1 MSSSW
6 YRRGTV
12 TVTDGSKEVV
22 GVGTLW
28 VDAGNKPLAGDIMF
42 IAGSIYEVE
51 SITDNEHLSLFRPF
65 TGVPPANGE
74 YAIIR
79 NTSVTI
85 ATRVAAMVAAAINSK
100 QVLLDDLRGYYT
112 STADKVLI
120 HTDDGST
127 IEVVPLQTL
136 VSDITNLIAQ
146 SESIKNDLDNTQA
159 ALDLVRQY
167 SNAAQGVEVEPGKY
181 SAKSYAA
188 DAADTLALVNKA
200 KSDVDLKAS
209 QVQQTKTDI
218 EQFVGTSKADIQQFV
233 TTSKTEIDAKATAIS
248 TAIDTQATTVKGEIT
263 TLVTTSKSQISAQV
277 TTGKSDIAELITGGT
292 DSISS
297 LSSTSQSE
305 ITALATKSKSDIV
318 ALATQSKKDIT
329 TLTTT
334 SKGEISDLVAGGTN
348 SITSLTDT
356 SKGAINTLVS
366 ASKTEITDLATTEKA
381 AISQQST
388 AAISEMTS
396 LKQSAEQA
404 ASTATQKATQAA
416 ASATSAAQS
425 KTDAQTLK
433 TQTEALANETKQ
445 VAEEIK
451 SGSYVGWQIYCQS
464 EANMKAARMLASE
477 QFAASGFVHYGQGYS
492 NNVNSHI
499 VNEGLWSNETF
510 SNVLRLGRGNVTT
523 GSSKTTFPVTHIAGF
538 ISKIFGVNQVDESII
553 NSIKFPEAP
562 NGTVVYDS
570 TGNCRGSGKATLD
583 LTKDVDPKYGDV
595 APNTNEAVGRA
606 FEGVV
611 KNADLRNGLDGWS
624 ISGASAVI
632 SNEGNGVVGVSF
644 STNWSGAY
652 FQVDLKANVKY
663 EMKFELIDNG
673 GVVGQGISLKN
684 TQDLTPRSGSDD
696 QSCWFYPHEAGV
708 YTCTFTANADLVST
722 ANKQRFIANSS
733 GTGKALFKLH
743 YIRPVQEEVVIN
755 RVDMFGFEY
764 FLEEISKANPF
775 VYPYGC
781 IQSKLTSI
789 EGIATKESNRPITYY
804 SVFDG
809 DTTSKGKGVDFW
821 AATDAQKRALVSNP
835 DHNIYLLDDGRLVQW
850 RVRQRTIAGVGNGD
864 WQSVNSQGA
873 ALMFFQAPSGFTIQP
888 SAQGIL
894 DVTPTWF
901 GAGSK
906 GAYYGITHG
915 TPIHKD
921 NGIFCAGLGGK
932 VVPELGI
939 DGYCYFHVC
948 GVVPRLNQGS
958 YHPSLN
964 PMGARQMNNDINNT
978 GARDWWNS
986 NPSVATART
995 STVQC
1000 MKVSMGFGE
1009 IAAHPNTGKI
1019 GGTSG
1024 RPDGK
1029 FYDAIYASGQGGVI
1043 DYRLSAWDMSSK
1055 EEASKIFQKVVSG
1068 SYRGKENLVWSFI
1081 GEGHSFVK
1089 TGAAS
1094 WESVQ
1099 NGRFRFA
1106 VQTGGDWLS
1115 GTGASTNGFMGTG
1128 DVRVYKTY
1136 LVGSNGNVWEVLGST
1151 QRGKY
1156 GDIYRSGDVMYA
1168 GIGDS
1173 TQVAAFNNQFPN
1185 GTTITIVQTRYT
1197 PSLNSSVRISV
1208 SGDFTQVDL
1217 FAEPSV
1223 ILNEASFKNGWLGGW
1238 AGMPSSAPAGD
1249 IDFTRKVKV
1258 GTPTRIYKL
1267 PSGAWSS
1274 GEMPNFNSIL
1284 NGSTRGWSS
1293 DKTILYTFT
1302 YTAFA
1307 KQTKGST
1314 NKPVL
1319 NSAGGLGAVAQS
1331 GGFHAIT
1338 WGALLVESL
1347 IGKVPTSSVGGAGMS
1362 LSDWIN
1368 IPIQHDGKI
1377 HVGDLKKVEPFD
1389 KPRPNNDSPAVKA
1402 LWYQSAAN
1410 QQCSLN
1416 FAWNEL
1422 VWKNLIV
1429 KDVNTASSPVKQ
1441 GEVYV
1446 IKADVPLKGQIFK
1459 ANGNNAGWNW
1469 SGMYMGDDG
1478 EVYYGG
1484 GDSVSLDTTVKS
1496 YQGKSDGWGDD
1507 STIRII
1513 DGIGTF
1519 INLNGDTCLYGTH
1532 ELAIPYGYTKNKARA
1547 GSQVSGVDL

>member
-146 SESIKNDLDNTQA
+146 SESIKNDLANTQA

-218 EQFVGTSKADIQQFV
+218 EQFVS
-233 TTSKTEIDAKATAIS
+233 TSKTEIDAKATVIS
-248 TAIDTQATTVKGEIT
+248 EAIDTQATTVKGEIT
-263 TLVTTSKSQISAQV
+263 ALTSTSKQ
-277 TTGKSDIAELITGGT
+277 
-292 DSISS
+292 
-297 LSSTSQSE
+297 E
-305 ITALATKSKSDIV
+305 IT

-334 SKGEISDLVAGGTN
+334 SKSE
-348 SITSLTDT
+348 
-356 SKGAINTLVS
+356 INTLVS
-366 ASKTEITDLATTEKA
+366 TSKTEITELATTEKA

-388 AAISEMTS
+388 TAISEMTS

-425 KTDAQTLK
+425 KTDSQALK

-477 QFAASGFVHYGQGYS
+477 QFAASGFVHMGTQHSGG
-492 NNVNSHI
+492 NTVGHI
-499 VNEGLWSNETF
+499 NEGLWSATAEK
-510 SNVLRLGRGNVTT
+510 NVLKIGRGTSSIG
-523 GSSKTTFPVTHIAGF
+523 GSSKTNHAVTHIAGF
-538 ISKIFGVNQVDESII
+538 ISSLYSVNRSDPTYQPCE
-553 NSIKFPEAP
+553 IKFPEAP

-583 LTKDVDPKYGDV
+583 LTKDVDPKYGNVAADV
-595 APNTNEAVGRA
+595 NEAVGRA
-606 FEGVV
+606 FEGQI
-611 KNADLRNGLDGWS
+611 KNGDFRDNTVSWGVSNSATMVMENGALRLTTNGSVNGQLFPQGFGPRAGVNK
-624 ISGASAVI
+624 IRIVI
-632 SNEGNGVVGVSF
+632 S
-644 STNWSGAY
+644 
-652 FQVDLKANVKY
+652 DLKGGAAPVWQYKLGSSAYVSQRLY
-663 EMKFELIDNG
+663 E
-673 GVVGQGISLKN
+673 GVN
-684 TQDLTPRSGSDD
+684 
-696 QSCWFYPHEAGV
+696 E
-708 YTCTFTANADLVST
+708 FTADFTGLTSFIIQPKGNATGSSILVHEVSVSLAT
-722 ANKQRFIANSS
+722 
-733 GTGKALFKLH
+733 
-743 YIRPVQEEVVIN
+743 EEVVIN
-755 RVDMFGFEY
+755 RVDLFGFEY

-850 RVRQRTIAGVGNGD
+850 RVRQRTIAGAGNGKWAD
-864 WQSVNSQGA
+864 LSLVTGNATLYSTSPILNDCVQ
-873 ALMFFQAPSGFTIQP
+873 
-888 SAQGIL
+888 AQGSSDSIL
-894 DVTPTWF
+894 TPSWARTF
-901 GAGSK
+901 V
-906 GAYYGITHG
+906 GITHNSAN
-915 TPIHKD
+915 HKQ
-921 NGIFCAGLGGK
+921 LG
-932 VVPELGI
+932 VWELTDDTTI
-939 DGYCYFHVC
+939 SVDGHCYFHVC
-948 GVVPRLNQGS
+948 GVVPRLNQGA
-958 YHPSLN
+958 YHPSFN
-964 PMGARQMNNDINNT
+964 PMGSASVLETTGRDWSRKWYAVDAVPLKNTADCFDFT
-978 GARDWWNS
+978 GAN
-986 NPSVATART
+986 RT
-995 STVQC
+995 SYPYLVG
-1000 MKVSMGFGE
+1000 KVVGSTASSSTLSGS
-1009 IAAHPNTGKI
+1009 IAAGDKFC
-1019 GGTSG
+1019 G

-1043 DYRLSAWDMSSK
+1043 DDRLSACDMGSK
-1055 EEASKIFQKVVSG
+1055 EEASKIFQKVVNG
-1068 SYRGKENLVWSFI
+1068 TYRGEELLT
-1081 GEGHSFVK
+1081 K
-1089 TGAAS
+1089 TK
-1094 WESVQ
+1094 V
-1099 NGRFRFA
+1099 F
-1106 VQTGGDWLS
+1106 
-1115 GTGASTNGFMGTG
+1115 
-1128 DVRVYKTY
+1128 
-1136 LVGSNGNVWEVLGST
+1136 GST
-1151 QRGKY
+1151 QGATYQGVVSGMYKWNASAADFVISDGALGTSGASAPIIGWLVQESKVFPVTY
-1156 GDIYRSGDVMYA
+1156 LFQASGSSTTQIYCGQSA
-1168 GIGDS
+1168 WEN
-1173 TQVAAFNNQFPN
+1173 TKPN
-1185 GTTITIVQTRYT
+1185 GVVQDIVSNKPMYFVQHITTNI
-1197 PSLNSSVRISV
+1197 PV
-1208 SGDFTQVDL
+1208 SGDFTQVDVIG
-1217 FAEPSV
+1217 EPAN
-1223 ILNEASFKNGWLGGW
+1223 ILTTPALANGWIGSWNPKFHTNYNTIVGARKNVLGTV
-1238 AGMPSSAPAGD
+1238 
-1249 IDFTRKVKV
+1249 TRKFTDNL
-1258 GTPTRIYKL
+1258 GTSWGSDTPQWDSTKNTFVTSSVQPTGRV
-1267 PSGAWSS
+1267 
-1274 GEMPNFNSIL
+1274 EM
-1284 NGSTRGWSS
+1284 WE
-1293 DKTILYTFT
+1293 

-1307 KQTKGST
+1307 KQTKSSP
-1314 NKPVL
+1314 NKKVL
-1319 NSAGGLGAVAQS
+1319 NGSEGIGQVYVQTRGNIGNSALLPESLLGKVLTNSTVNGWDMLNVDRTALEVNPTSPLAS
-1331 GGFHAIT
+1331 KMLPDSDYYPEH
-1338 WGALLVESL
+1338 GALK
-1347 IGKVPTSSVGGAGMS
+1347 ITAPT
-1362 LSDWIN
+1362 
-1368 IPIQHDGKI
+1368 
-1377 HVGDLKKVEPFD
+1377 
-1389 KPRPNNDSPAVKA
+1389 NDSAAVKA
-1402 LWYQSAAN
+1402 LWYQTAAN

-1422 VWKNLIV
+1422 VYKPFTNPIV
-1429 KDVNTASSPVKQ
+1429 DTGAQMLRKRGAIYLVNVAGSVLNGRLVIWNGNEASIPVDYTAYYVDSNN
-1441 GEVYV
+1441 V
-1446 IKADVPLKGQIFK
+1446 IKSKSS
-1459 ANGNNAGWNW
+1459 NA
-1469 SGMYMGDDG
+1469 
-1478 EVYYGG
+1478 
-1484 GDSVSLDTTVKS
+1484 VSTIQLYT
-1496 YQGKSDGWGDD
+1496 GDGWGDD
-1507 STIRII
+1507 STVRII

>member
-1 MSSSW
+1 MTSSW

-42 IAGSIYEVE
+42 IAGSIYEIE

-120 HTDDGST
+120 HTGDGST

-136 VSDITNLIAQ
+136 VSDITKLIDQAK
-146 SESIKNDLDNTQA
+146 SIKDDLVSTDA
-159 ALDLVRQY
+159 ALSLIRKY
-167 SNAAQGVEVEPGKY
+167 SNTVQGVEVEPGMY
-181 SAKSYAA
+181 SAKSYAL
-188 DAADTLALVNKA
+188 DASDTLALVNQA
-200 KSDVDLKAS
+200 KSDVDLTAS
-209 QVQQTKTDI
+209 QVQKIKADI
-218 EQFVGTSKADIQQFV
+218 EQFVS
-233 TTSKTEIDAKATAIS
+233 TSKTEIDAKATAVKEDIS
-248 TAIDTQATTVKGEIT
+248 E
-263 TLVTTSKSQISAQV
+263 LVA
-277 TTGKSDIAELITGGT
+277 GGT
-292 DSISS
+292 DSI
-297 LSSTSQSE
+297 TSH
-305 ITALATKSKSDIV
+305 
-318 ALATQSKKDIT
+318 
-329 TLTTT
+329 
-334 SKGEISDLVAGGTN
+334 
-348 SITSLTDT
+348 TDT
-356 SKGAINTLVS
+356 SKGAINTLLS
-366 ASKTEITDLATTEKA
+366 ASKTEITDLVTTEKA
-381 AISQQST
+381 AISQQSST
-388 AAISEMTS
+388 TISEITA

-404 ASTATQKATQAA
+404 ASTATQKVTQAT

-425 KTDAQTLK
+425 KTDSQTLK

-464 EANMKAARMLASE
+464 EANMKAQRALASNE
-477 QFAASGFVHYGQGYS
+477 FAASGFVHYGTGYT
-492 NNVNSHI
+492 NNVNNFI
-499 VNEGLWSNETF
+499 INEGMWTTEAITDQANK
-510 SNVLRLGRGNVTT
+510 VRMGRSVTDGGQT
-523 GSSKTTFPVTHIAGF
+523 GTSKTPFPVTTIAGF
-538 ISKIFGVNQVDESII
+538 ISKLIGI
-553 NSIKFPEAP
+553 NELDKRVAIKFPEAP

-595 APNTNEAVGRA
+595 AGSVNEAVARA
-606 FEGVV
+606 FEGWL
-611 KNADLRNGLDGWS
+611 KNADFRNGTSEWTCGNYAVLTPENGALRITNNGS
-624 ISGASAVI
+624 INGQLSPKTPTDSPRTKVKATIVI
-632 SNEGNGVVGVSF
+632 SDLQGGARPVVQYQPVAGTYKAIDLHEGVNEV
-644 STNWSGAY
+644 
-652 FQVDLKANVKY
+652 
-663 EMKFELIDNG
+663 ELD
-673 GVVGQGISLKN
+673 
-684 TQDLTPRSGSDD
+684 
-696 QSCWFYPHEAGV
+696 
-708 YTCTFTANADLVST
+708 FTAARSLLIQPKGSTTASMLVH
-722 ANKQRFIANSS
+722 
-733 GTGKALFKLH
+733 LVD
-743 YIRPVQEEVVIN
+743 IRPLTEEVVIN

-809 DTTSKGKGVDFW
+809 DITSKGKGVNFW

-850 RVRQRTIAGVGNGD
+850 RVRQRTIAGIGNGK
-864 WQSVNSQGA
+864 WRNINPVGIGA
-873 ALMFFQAPSGFTIQP
+873 TTAENILNWDGGTRVKAQAGGDVVMTGSTGYFTSYQLK
-888 SAQGIL
+888 QYN
-894 DVTPTWF
+894 D
-901 GAGSK
+901 K
-906 GAYYGITHG
+906 
-915 TPIHKD
+915 
-921 NGIFCAGLGGK
+921 
-932 VVPELGI
+932 PELGVFTARHASNCV
-939 DGYCYFHVC
+939 DYECYFHVC
-948 GVVPRLNQGS
+948 GVVPRMNQGA
-958 YHPSLN
+958 YHPSFN
-964 PMGARQMNNDINNT
+964 PMGAAAWHKW
-978 GARDWWNS
+978 G
-986 NPSVATART
+986 VAADLPWYDSRVVSGIT
-995 STVQC
+995 SAGKCFTE
-1000 MKVSMGFGE
+1000 VSATTQ
-1009 IAAHPNTGKI
+1009 IAKTPGSGRISHGKNK
-1019 GGTSG
+1019 

-1043 DYRLSAWDMSSK
+1043 DYRLPAWDVSSK
-1055 EEASKIFQKVVSG
+1055 EEASKIFQKVVNG
-1068 SYRGKENLVWSFI
+1068 TYRGEELAVRTWISPAIAQTPSPQATSIATEINTMDLYKVGGKVSLYDIATKQVLV
-1081 GEGHSFVK
+1081 
-1089 TGAAS
+1089 T
-1094 WESVQ
+1094 
-1099 NGRFRFA
+1099 
-1106 VQTGGDWLS
+1106 
-1115 GTGASTNGFMGTG
+1115 
-1128 DVRVYKTY
+1128 
-1136 LVGSNGNVWEVLGST
+1136 
-1151 QRGKY
+1151 
-1156 GDIYRSGDVMYA
+1156 
-1168 GIGDS
+1168 
-1173 TQVAAFNNQFPN
+1173 
-1185 GTTITIVQTRYT
+1185 TTITGIRNGAIDVLDTFNRLAGDAHLVVT
-1197 PSLNSSVRISV
+1197 IESNIPV

-1347 IGKVPTSSVGGAGMS
+1347 IGKVPTSSVGGTGMS

-1368 IPIQHDGKI
+1368 IPIQHDGKV
-1377 HVGDLKKVEPFD
+1377 HVGDPKKVEPFD
-1389 KPRPNNDSPAVKA
+1389 KPNPKNDSPAVKA

-1416 FAWNEL
+1416 FAFNEL
-1422 VWKNLIV
+1422 IYKSFTNPIV
-1429 KDVNTASSPVKQ
+1429 DTGAQMLRKRGAIYLVNVAGSALNGRLVIWNGNEASIPVDYTAYYVDANN
-1441 GEVYV
+1441 V
-1446 IKADVPLKGQIFK
+1446 IKSKSS
-1459 ANGNNAGWNW
+1459 NA
-1469 SGMYMGDDG
+1469 
-1478 EVYYGG
+1478 
-1484 GDSVSLDTTVKS
+1484 VSTIQLYT
-1496 YQGKSDGWGDD
+1496 GDGWGDD

-1513 DGIGTF
+1513 DGVGTF

-1532 ELAIPYGYTKNKARA
+1532 ELAIPYGYTKNKASA

>member
-1 MSSSW
+1 MTSSW

-42 IAGSIYEVE
+42 IAGSIYEIE

-120 HTDDGST
+120 HTGDGST

-136 VSDITNLIAQ
+136 VSDITKLIDQAK
-146 SESIKNDLDNTQA
+146 SIKDDLVSTDA
-159 ALDLVRQY
+159 ALSLIRKY
-167 SNAAQGVEVEPGKY
+167 SNTVQGVEVEPGMY
-181 SAKSYAA
+181 SAKSYAL
-188 DAADTLALVNKA
+188 DASDTLALVNQA
-200 KSDVDLKAS
+200 KSDVDLTAS
-209 QVQQTKTDI
+209 QVQKTKADI
-218 EQFVGTSKADIQQFV
+218 EQFVS
-233 TTSKTEIDAKATAIS
+233 TSKTEIDAKATAVKEDIS
-248 TAIDTQATTVKGEIT
+248 E
-263 TLVTTSKSQISAQV
+263 LVA
-277 TTGKSDIAELITGGT
+277 GGT
-292 DSISS
+292 DSI
-297 LSSTSQSE
+297 TSH
-305 ITALATKSKSDIV
+305 
-318 ALATQSKKDIT
+318 
-329 TLTTT
+329 
-334 SKGEISDLVAGGTN
+334 
-348 SITSLTDT
+348 TDT
-356 SKGAINTLVS
+356 SKGAINTLLS
-366 ASKTEITDLATTEKA
+366 ASKTEITDLVTTEKA
-381 AISQQST
+381 AISQQSST
-388 AAISEMTS
+388 KISEMTA
-396 LKQSAEQA
+396 LKQSAEKA
-404 ASTATQKATQAA
+404 ASTAIQKVTQAT

-425 KTDAQTLK
+425 KTDSQTLK

-464 EANMKAARMLASE
+464 EANMKAQRALASNE
-477 QFAASGFVHYGQGYS
+477 FAASGFVHYGTGYT
-492 NNVNSHI
+492 NNVNNFI
-499 VNEGLWSNETF
+499 INEGMWTTEAITDQANK
-510 SNVLRLGRGNVTT
+510 VRMGRSVTDGGQT
-523 GSSKTTFPVTHIAGF
+523 GTSKTPFPVTTIAGF
-538 ISKIFGVNQVDESII
+538 ISKLIGI
-553 NSIKFPEAP
+553 NELDKRVAIKFPEAP

-595 APNTNEAVGRA
+595 AGSVNEAVARA
-606 FEGVV
+606 FEGWL
-611 KNADLRNGLDGWS
+611 KNADFRNGTSEWTCGNYAVLTPENGALRITNNGS
-624 ISGASAVI
+624 INGQLSPKTPTDSPRTKVKATIVI
-632 SNEGNGVVGVSF
+632 SDLQGGARPVVQYQPVAGTYKAIDLHEGVNEV
-644 STNWSGAY
+644 
-652 FQVDLKANVKY
+652 
-663 EMKFELIDNG
+663 ELD
-673 GVVGQGISLKN
+673 
-684 TQDLTPRSGSDD
+684 
-696 QSCWFYPHEAGV
+696 
-708 YTCTFTANADLVST
+708 FTAARSLLIQPKGSTTASMLVH
-722 ANKQRFIANSS
+722 
-733 GTGKALFKLH
+733 LVD
-743 YIRPVQEEVVIN
+743 IRPLTEEVVIN

-809 DTTSKGKGVDFW
+809 DITSKGKGVNFW

-850 RVRQRTIAGVGNGD
+850 RVRQRTIAGIGNGK
-864 WQSVNSQGA
+864 WRNINPVGIGA
-873 ALMFFQAPSGFTIQP
+873 TTAENILNWDGGTRVKAQAGGDVVMTGSTGYFTSYQLK
-888 SAQGIL
+888 QYN
-894 DVTPTWF
+894 D
-901 GAGSK
+901 K
-906 GAYYGITHG
+906 
-915 TPIHKD
+915 
-921 NGIFCAGLGGK
+921 
-932 VVPELGI
+932 PELGVFTARHASNCV
-939 DGYCYFHVC
+939 DYECYFHVC
-948 GVVPRLNQGS
+948 GVVPRMNQGA
-958 YHPSLN
+958 YHPSFN
-964 PMGARQMNNDINNT
+964 PMGAAAWHKW
-978 GARDWWNS
+978 G
-986 NPSVATART
+986 VAADLPWYDSRVVSGIT
-995 STVQC
+995 SAGKCFTE
-1000 MKVSMGFGE
+1000 VSATTQ
-1009 IAAHPNTGKI
+1009 IAKTPGSGRISHGKNK
-1019 GGTSG
+1019 

-1043 DYRLSAWDMSSK
+1043 DYRLPAWDVSSK
-1055 EEASKIFQKVVSG
+1055 EEASKIFQKVVNG
-1068 SYRGKENLVWSFI
+1068 TYRGEELAVRTWISPAIAQTPSPQATSIATEINTMDLYKVGGKVSLYDIATKQVLV
-1081 GEGHSFVK
+1081 
-1089 TGAAS
+1089 T
-1094 WESVQ
+1094 
-1099 NGRFRFA
+1099 
-1106 VQTGGDWLS
+1106 
-1115 GTGASTNGFMGTG
+1115 
-1128 DVRVYKTY
+1128 
-1136 LVGSNGNVWEVLGST
+1136 
-1151 QRGKY
+1151 
-1156 GDIYRSGDVMYA
+1156 
-1168 GIGDS
+1168 
-1173 TQVAAFNNQFPN
+1173 
-1185 GTTITIVQTRYT
+1185 TTITGIRNGAIDVLDTFNRLAGDAHLVVT
-1197 PSLNSSVRISV
+1197 IESNIPV

-1347 IGKVPTSSVGGAGMS
+1347 IGKVPTSSVGGTGMS

-1368 IPIQHDGKI
+1368 IPIQHDGKV
-1377 HVGDLKKVEPFD
+1377 HVGDPKKVEPFD
-1389 KPRPNNDSPAVKA
+1389 KPNPKNDSPAVKA

-1416 FAWNEL
+1416 FAFNEL
-1422 VWKNLIV
+1422 IYKSFTNPIV
-1429 KDVNTASSPVKQ
+1429 DTGAQMLRKRGAIYLVNVAGSALNGRLVIWNGNEASIPVDYTAYYVDANN
-1441 GEVYV
+1441 V
-1446 IKADVPLKGQIFK
+1446 IKSKSS
-1459 ANGNNAGWNW
+1459 NA
-1469 SGMYMGDDG
+1469 
-1478 EVYYGG
+1478 
-1484 GDSVSLDTTVKS
+1484 VSTIQLYT
-1496 YQGKSDGWGDD
+1496 GDGWGDD

-1513 DGIGTF
+1513 DGVGTF

-1532 ELAIPYGYTKNKARA
+1532 ELAIPYGYTKNKASA

>member
-146 SESIKNDLDNTQA
+146 SESIKNDLANTQA

-218 EQFVGTSKADIQQFV
+218 EQFVS
-233 TTSKTEIDAKATAIS
+233 TSKTEIDAKATAIS
-248 TAIDTQATTVKGEIT
+248 KAIDTQATTV
-263 TLVTTSKSQISAQV
+263 
-277 TTGKSDIAELITGGT
+277 
-292 DSISS
+292 
-297 LSSTSQSE
+297 
-305 ITALATKSKSDIV
+305 
-318 ALATQSKKDIT
+318 
-329 TLTTT
+329 
-334 SKGEISDLVAGGTN
+334 
-348 SITSLTDT
+348 
-356 SKGAINTLVS
+356 KGAINTLVS

-388 AAISEMTS
+388 TAISEMTS

-477 QFAASGFVHYGQGYS
+477 QFAASGFVHYGRGYTGS
-492 NNVNSHI
+492 SPANGTLI
-499 VNEGLWSNETF
+499 NEGLWSRTVEASLANALLMGRTSPT
-510 SNVLRLGRGNVTT
+510 SNNGT
-523 GSSKTTFPVTHIAGF
+523 SKTLFPVTNIAGF
-538 ISKIFGVNQVDESII
+538 ISNLFFNENGGNYTSA
-553 NSIKFPEAP
+553 IKFPDAP

-583 LTKDVDPKYGDV
+583 LTKDVDPKYGNVAADV
-595 APNTNEAVGRA
+595 NEAVGRA
-606 FEGVV
+606 FEGQI
-611 KNADLRNGLDGWS
+611 KNGDFRDNTVSWGVSNSATMVMENGALRLTTNGSVNGQLFPQGFGPRAGVNK
-624 ISGASAVI
+624 IRIVI
-632 SNEGNGVVGVSF
+632 S
-644 STNWSGAY
+644 
-652 FQVDLKANVKY
+652 DLKGGAAPVWQYKLGSSAYVSQRLY
-663 EMKFELIDNG
+663 E
-673 GVVGQGISLKN
+673 GVN
-684 TQDLTPRSGSDD
+684 
-696 QSCWFYPHEAGV
+696 E
-708 YTCTFTANADLVST
+708 FTADFTGLTSFIIQPKGNATGSSILVHEVSVSLAT
-722 ANKQRFIANSS
+722 
-733 GTGKALFKLH
+733 
-743 YIRPVQEEVVIN
+743 EEVVIN
-755 RVDMFGFEY
+755 RVDLFGFEY
-764 FLEEISKANPF
+764 FLEQISKANPF

-821 AATDAQKRALVSNP
+821 AATDDQKRALVSNP

-850 RVRQRTIAGVGNGD
+850 RVRQRTIAGAGNGK
-864 WQSVNSQGA
+864 
-873 ALMFFQAPSGFTIQP
+873 
-888 SAQGIL
+888 
-894 DVTPTWF
+894 WF
-901 GAGSK
+901 RTNPNIREA
-906 GAYYGITHG
+906 
-915 TPIHKD
+915 
-921 NGIFCAGLGGK
+921 NGIFRWADSNATVSGRRVRAQGSLDSSTAFCETGADGWYSPTDWVAYNDRPNKGVFSLTTQSNLGEG
-932 VVPELGI
+932 VNRE
-939 DGYCYFHVC
+939 CYFLVC
-948 GVVPRLNQGS
+948 GVVPRLNQGA
-958 YHPSLN
+958 YHPSFN
-964 PMGARQMNNDINNT
+964 PMGTRAFAAASGGSSTVT
-978 GARDWWNS
+978 GAYFCYEFGGS
-986 NPSVATART
+986 STIGGVT
-995 STVQC
+995 STLDCFRGYNNGDVHNNIAG
-1000 MKVSMGFGE
+1000 SSLETGF
-1009 IAAHPNTGKI
+1009 I
-1019 GGTSG
+1019 GSTSTKPSG
-1024 RPDGK
+1024 RSDDRL
-1029 FYDAIYASGQGGVI
+1029 YDAIYASGQGGVI

-1055 EEASKIFQKVVSG
+1055 EEAAKIFQKVVNG
-1068 SYRGKENLVWSFI
+1068 TYRGEETLYGSKVYRIGTATTGFSVNNYRRFDCASVTDVGLTITVGKGRADNTPHNDLNTPRLGFIYDAKTGGLWKVTSFI
-1081 GEGHSFVK
+1081 QDEAGVSRIYTSLASEGAPAGTYTDLYFIGSPNAPYVT
-1089 TGAAS
+1089 TGA
-1094 WESVQ
+1094 Q
-1099 NGRFRFA
+1099 
-1106 VQTGGDWLS
+1106 
-1115 GTGASTNGFMGTG
+1115 
-1128 DVRVYKTY
+1128 
-1136 LVGSNGNVWEVLGST
+1136 GSEIDNL
-1151 QRGKY
+1151 
-1156 GDIYRSGDVMYA
+1156 
-1168 GIGDS
+1168 
-1173 TQVAAFNNQFPN
+1173 
-1185 GTTITIVQTRYT
+1185 YT
-1197 PSLNSSVRISV
+1197 SIPV
-1208 SGDFTQVDL
+1208 SGNFTQVDVVGSP
-1217 FAEPSV
+1217 AN
-1223 ILNEASFKNGWLGGW
+1223 ILATPTLANGWLGGW
-1238 AGMPSSAPAGD
+1238 IPVIPDGSAKQ
-1249 IDFTRKVKV
+1249 FEYTRKNIRAV
-1258 GTPTRIYKL
+1258 G
-1267 PSGAWSS
+1267 
-1274 GEMPNFNSIL
+1274 
-1284 NGSTRGWSS
+1284 
-1293 DKTILYTFT
+1293 DKTDAVATITQGQQWGNSSVDTDMNIQNIFGAAGQAITAAHVYVIP
-1302 YTAFA
+1302 YVAFA
-1307 KQTKGST
+1307 KQTKPST

-1319 NSAGGLGAVAQS
+1319 NADAGLGNVWS
-1331 GGFHAIT
+1331 GMSNEIQFGNT
-1338 WGALLVESL
+1338 LQESML
-1347 IGKVPTSSVGGAGMS
+1347 GKVGTAALGNTAESNNLKLNS
-1362 LSDWIN
+1362 WIM
-1368 IPIQHDGKI
+1368 HSRSGKI
-1377 HVGDLKKVEPFD
+1377 EGNINDL
-1389 KPRPNNDSPAVKA
+1389 PRHNPVNLLAPTNDSPAVKA

-1422 VWKNLIV
+1422 VYKPFTNPIV
-1429 KDVNTASSPVKQ
+1429 DTGAQMLRKRGAIYLVNVAGSVLNGRLVIWNGNEASIPVDYTAYYVDANN
-1441 GEVYV
+1441 V
-1446 IKADVPLKGQIFK
+1446 IKSKSS
-1459 ANGNNAGWNW
+1459 NA
-1469 SGMYMGDDG
+1469 
-1478 EVYYGG
+1478 
-1484 GDSVSLDTTVKS
+1484 VSTIQLYT
-1496 YQGKSDGWGDD
+1496 GDGWGDD

-1547 GSQVSGVDL
+1547 CSQVSGVDL

>member
-146 SESIKNDLDNTQA
+146 SESIKNDLANTQA

-188 DAADTLALVNKA
+188 DAADSLALVNKA

-218 EQFVGTSKADIQQFV
+218 EQFVS
-233 TTSKTEIDAKATAIS
+233 TSKTEIDAKATAIS
-248 TAIDTQATTVKGEIT
+248 KAIDTQATTVKGEIT
-263 TLVTTSKSQISAQV
+263 DSTSTSKQ
-277 TTGKSDIAELITGGT
+277 
-292 DSISS
+292 
-297 LSSTSQSE
+297 E
-305 ITALATKSKSDIV
+305 ITALATK
-318 ALATQSKKDIT
+318 SKKDIT

-334 SKGEISDLVAGGTN
+334 SKSEILELVAGGTN

-366 ASKTEITDLATTEKA
+366 ASKTEIMDLATTEKA

-388 AAISEMTS
+388 TAISEMTS

-425 KTDAQTLK
+425 KTDSQALK

-477 QFAASGFVHYGQGYS
+477 QFAASGFVDFGQHH
-492 NNVNSHI
+492 NNGTNIFSI
-499 VNEGLWSNETF
+499 NEGMYAYTAEANTLH
-510 SNVLRLGRGNVTT
+510 LGRNGTNTALGT
-523 GSSKTTFPVTHIAGF
+523 SKTKFPVTQIAGF
-538 ISKIFGVNQVDESII
+538 ISNLIGINTGFVNTPSDVQ
-553 NSIKFPEAP
+553 IKFPEAP

-755 RVDMFGFEY
+755 RVDLFGFEY

-809 DTTSKGKGVDFW
+809 ETTSKGKGVDFW
-821 AATDAQKRALVSNP
+821 AATDDQKRALVSNP

-864 WQSVNSQGA
+864 WQSVNSQGV

-939 DGYCYFHVC
+939 DGHCYFHVC
-948 GVVPRLNQGS
+948 GVVPRLNQGA
-958 YHPSLN
+958 YHPSYN
-964 PMGARQMNNDINNT
+964 PMGTAEWLKQGDTLGQWYLRPEFSRSTALCFHECQSPN
-978 GARDWWNS
+978 G
-986 NPSVATART
+986 SVGKRL
-995 STVQC
+995 
-1000 MKVSMGFGE
+1000 
-1009 IAAHPNTGKI
+1009 TGKI

-1043 DYRLSAWDMSSK
+1043 DYRLSAWDMGSK
-1055 EEASKIFQKVVSG
+1055 DEAAKVFQKLIEG
-1068 SYRGKENLVWSFI
+1068 TYRGKEHLPRMR
-1081 GEGHSFVK
+1081 SFVPQY
-1089 TGAAS
+1089 TVSAAHGTYLRIEANKLLGNTDWIPTAS
-1094 WESVQ
+1094 SIAQGVECSGSLIV
-1099 NGRFRFA
+1099 NGVVRKVKKIYRNTNLDYYLEMEDRLGNA
-1106 VQTGGDWLS
+1106 V
-1115 GTGASTNGFMGTG
+1115 G
-1128 DVRVYKTY
+1128 DVICGVIGDYA
-1136 LVGSNGNVWEVLGST
+1136 SFEISGNFNMIDVLGS
-1151 QRGKY
+1151 
-1156 GDIYRSGDVMYA
+1156 
-1168 GIGDS
+1168 
-1173 TQVAAFNNQFPN
+1173 PE
-1185 GTTITIVQTRYT
+1185 
-1197 PSLNSSVRISV
+1197 RILAK
-1208 SGDFTQVDL
+1208 TEL
-1217 FAEPSV
+1217 A
-1223 ILNEASFKNGWLGGW
+1223 NGWLGGW
-1238 AGMPSSAPAGD
+1238 IPVVPNNTLVANKFPMTHVAVDKDLRMYWSDGDAAWQTGTYTFASSLNARDNSSAIPS
-1249 IDFTRKVKV
+1249 TRVALHSY
-1258 GTPTRIYKL
+1258 TASAKL
-1267 PSGAWSS
+1267 TKSANIKP
-1274 GEMPNFNSIL
+1274 IL
-1284 NGSTRGWSS
+1284 NGANGVGDVYATMFNDRTRGGLLRESFINKVVSGYSQKHPHSQAVKLNKCTLLDGYFASNPDFSPTHECIALGEPAYDDSAIKVLWSQS
-1293 DKTILYTFT
+1293 SNNQQANLNLSFNELIWVGGYSSLNV
-1302 YTAFA
+1302 
-1307 KQTKGST
+1307 TKITST
-1314 NKPVL
+1314 NTATDGV
-1319 NSAGGLGAVAQS
+1319 AGQFYLTDPSITNALGNK
-1331 GGFHAIT
+1331 
-1338 WGALLVESL
+1338 LL
-1347 IGKVPTSSVGGAGMS
+1347 
-1362 LSDWIN
+1362 
-1368 IPIQHDGKI
+1368 
-1377 HVGDLKKVEPFD
+1377 
-1389 KPRPNNDSPAVKA
+1389 RCVK
-1402 LWYQSAAN
+1402 S
-1410 QQCSLN
+1410 
-1416 FAWNEL
+1416 F
-1422 VWKNLIV
+1422 
-1429 KDVNTASSPVKQ
+1429 TASWGDVWLENGK
-1441 GEVYV
+1441 GFVYITAPTGDPFLV
-1446 IKADVPLKGQIFK
+1446 VYGSQSDL
-1459 ANGNNAGWNW
+1459 W
-1469 SGMYMGDDG
+1469 GDDG
-1478 EVYYGG
+1478 KLRIVSEV
-1484 GDSVSLDTTVKS
+1484 
-1496 YQGKSDGWGDD
+1496 
-1507 STIRII
+1507 
-1513 DGIGTF
+1513 GTYK
-1519 INLNGDTCLYGTH
+1519 NLNGDLCLYGTH

>member
-146 SESIKNDLDNTQA
+146 SESIKNDLANTQA

-218 EQFVGTSKADIQQFV
+218 EQFVS
-233 TTSKTEIDAKATAIS
+233 TSKTEIDAKATAIS
-248 TAIDTQATTVKGEIT
+248 KAIDTQATTVKGEIT
-263 TLVTTSKSQISAQV
+263 ALTSTSKQ
-277 TTGKSDIAELITGGT
+277 
-292 DSISS
+292 
-297 LSSTSQSE
+297 E
-305 ITALATKSKSDIV
+305 ITALATK
-318 ALATQSKKDIT
+318 SKKDIT

-334 SKGEISDLVAGGTN
+334 SKSE
-348 SITSLTDT
+348 
-356 SKGAINTLVS
+356 INTLVS
-366 ASKTEITDLATTEKA
+366 TSKTEITELATTEKA

-388 AAISEMTS
+388 TAIGEMTS

-404 ASTATQKATQAA
+404 TSTATQKATQAA

-464 EANMKAARMLASE
+464 EANMKAMRALASDK
-477 QFAASGFVHYGQGYS
+477 FAASGFVHYGKHVVS
-492 NNVNSHI
+492 SAWDAI
-499 VNEGLWSNETF
+499 NEGMFVNTANNSEQA
-510 SNVLRLGRGNVTT
+510 RGKIIIGELTT
-523 GSSKTTFPVTHIAGF
+523 AKKGTSKTDYPVTHIAGF
-538 ISKIFGVNQVDESII
+538 ISKLLGGTTQVGL
-553 NSIKFPEAP
+553 NSFQIKLPKAP

-595 APNTNEAVGRA
+595 ASSVNEAVARA
-606 FEGVV
+606 FEGWL
-611 KNADLRNGLDGWS
+611 KNADFRNGTSEWTYGNYAVLTPENGALRITNNGS
-624 ISGASAVI
+624 INGQLSPKTPTDSPRTKVKATIVI
-632 SNEGNGVVGVSF
+632 SDLQGGARPVVQYQPVAGTYKAIDLHEGVNEV
-644 STNWSGAY
+644 
-652 FQVDLKANVKY
+652 
-663 EMKFELIDNG
+663 ELD
-673 GVVGQGISLKN
+673 
-684 TQDLTPRSGSDD
+684 
-696 QSCWFYPHEAGV
+696 
-708 YTCTFTANADLVST
+708 FTAARSLLIQPKGSTTASMLVH
-722 ANKQRFIANSS
+722 
-733 GTGKALFKLH
+733 LVD
-743 YIRPVQEEVVIN
+743 IRPLTEEVVIN

-789 EGIATKESNRPITYY
+789 EGIETKESNRPITYY

-850 RVRQRTIAGVGNGD
+850 RVRQRTIAGAGNGKWAD
-864 WQSVNSQGA
+864 LSLVTGNATLYSTSPILNDCVQ
-873 ALMFFQAPSGFTIQP
+873 
-888 SAQGIL
+888 AQGSSDSIL
-894 DVTPTWF
+894 TPSWARTF
-901 GAGSK
+901 V
-906 GAYYGITHG
+906 GITHNSAN
-915 TPIHKD
+915 HKQ
-921 NGIFCAGLGGK
+921 LG
-932 VVPELGI
+932 VWELTDDTTI
-939 DGYCYFHVC
+939 AVDGHCYFHVC
-948 GVVPRLNQGS
+948 GVVPRLNQGA
-958 YHPSLN
+958 YHPSFN
-964 PMGARQMNNDINNT
+964 PMGAGRSKVGNRFWYST
-978 GARDWWNS
+978 GAGLNS
-986 NPSVATART
+986 SLDCFPAGT
-995 STVQC
+995 ST
-1000 MKVSMGFGE
+1000 GN
-1009 IAAHPNTGKI
+1009 ITGNA
-1019 GGTSG
+1019 SG

-1043 DYRLSAWDMSSK
+1043 DYRLPAWDVSSK
-1055 EEASKIFQKVVSG
+1055 EEASKIFQKVVNG
-1068 SYRGKENLVWSFI
+1068 TYRGEELAVRTWISPAIAQTPSPQATSIATEINTMDLYKVGGKVSLYDIATKQVLV
-1081 GEGHSFVK
+1081 
-1089 TGAAS
+1089 T
-1094 WESVQ
+1094 
-1099 NGRFRFA
+1099 
-1106 VQTGGDWLS
+1106 
-1115 GTGASTNGFMGTG
+1115 
-1128 DVRVYKTY
+1128 
-1136 LVGSNGNVWEVLGST
+1136 
-1151 QRGKY
+1151 
-1156 GDIYRSGDVMYA
+1156 
-1168 GIGDS
+1168 
-1173 TQVAAFNNQFPN
+1173 
-1185 GTTITIVQTRYT
+1185 TTITGIRNGAIDVLDTFNRLAGDAHLVVT
-1197 PSLNSSVRISV
+1197 IESNIPV
-1208 SGDFTQVDL
+1208 SGDFTQVDVIG
-1217 FAEPSV
+1217 EPAN
-1223 ILNEASFKNGWLGGW
+1223 ILTTPALANGWLGGW
-1238 AGMPSSAPAGD
+1238 IPVIPDGSAKQ
-1249 IDFTRKVKV
+1249 FEYTRKNIRAV
-1258 GTPTRIYKL
+1258 G
-1267 PSGAWSS
+1267 
-1274 GEMPNFNSIL
+1274 
-1284 NGSTRGWSS
+1284 
-1293 DKTILYTFT
+1293 DKTDAVATTTHGQQWGNSSVNTDVNTTNIFGAAGQAITAAHVYVIPCV
-1302 YTAFA
+1302 AFA
-1307 KQTKGST
+1307 KQTKVST
-1314 NKPVL
+1314 NKVVL
-1319 NSAGGLGAVAQS
+1319 NQYEGLGLVTEICHS
-1331 GGFHAIT
+1331 HLS
-1338 WGALLVESL
+1338 WGVKLAESL
-1347 IGKVPTSSVGGAGMS
+1347 MGKVCTSSAASTGGAFH
-1362 LSDWIN
+1362 
-1368 IPIQHDGKI
+1368 PITRLGWERGAQRLATSVNDPTVHSPI
-1377 HVGDLKKVEPFD
+1377 TMPA
-1389 KPRPNNDSPAVKA
+1389 PSNNSPAVKA
-1402 LWYQSAAN
+1402 LWYQTADN

-1484 GDSVSLDTTVKS
+1484 GNSVSLDTTVKS

-1513 DGIGTF
+1513 NGIGTF

-1532 ELAIPYGYTKNKARA
+1532 ELAIPYGYIKNKARA

>member
-146 SESIKNDLDNTQA
+146 SESIKNDLANTQA

-218 EQFVGTSKADIQQFV
+218 EQFVS
-233 TTSKTEIDAKATAIS
+233 TSKTEIDAKATAIS
-248 TAIDTQATTVKGEIT
+248 KAIDTQATTVKGEIT
-263 TLVTTSKSQISAQV
+263 DLTSTSKQ
-277 TTGKSDIAELITGGT
+277 
-292 DSISS
+292 
-297 LSSTSQSE
+297 E
-305 ITALATKSKSDIV
+305 ITALATK
-318 ALATQSKKDIT
+318 SKKDIT

-334 SKGEISDLVAGGTN
+334 SKSE
-348 SITSLTDT
+348 
-356 SKGAINTLVS
+356 INTLVS
-366 ASKTEITDLATTEKA
+366 TSKTEITELATTEKA

-388 AAISEMTS
+388 TAISEMTS

-477 QFAASGFVHYGQGYS
+477 QFAASGFVHYGRGYTGS
-492 NNVNSHI
+492 SPANGTLI
-499 VNEGLWSNETF
+499 NEGLWSRTVEASLANALLMGRTSPT
-510 SNVLRLGRGNVTT
+510 SNNGT
-523 GSSKTTFPVTHIAGF
+523 SKTLFPVTHIAGF
-538 ISKIFGVNQVDESII
+538 ISNLFFNENGGNYTSA
-553 NSIKFPEAP
+553 IKFPYAP

-583 LTKDVDPKYGDV
+583 LTKDVDSKYGDV
-595 APNTNEAVGRA
+595 AGSVNEAVARA
-606 FEGVV
+606 FEGMTQ
-611 KNADLRNGLDGWS
+611 NGDFRNGTRYWNT
-624 ISGASAVI
+624 SA
-632 SNEGNGVVGVSF
+632 
-644 STNWSGAY
+644 
-652 FQVDLKANVKY
+652 
-663 EMKFELIDNG
+663 
-673 GVVGQGISLKN
+673 
-684 TQDLTPRSGSDD
+684 
-696 QSCWFYPHEAGV
+696 
-708 YTCTFTANADLVST
+708 VST
-722 ANKQRFIANSS
+722 AASGGVTVKGSNTNMGKDTNQYYNCIVGKQYTVEIVCSAYRAGALTLTNDSLKHRALDVNGVGTFKTIFTASS
-733 GTGKALFKLH
+733 DPKYFLWLLGADMDITSVSVK
-743 YIRPVQEEVVIN
+743 PVSEEVVIN

-864 WQSVNSQGA
+864 WQSVNSQGV

-906 GAYYGITHG
+906 GAYYGITHA

-939 DGYCYFHVC
+939 DGHCYFHVC
-948 GVVPRLNQGS
+948 GVVPRLNQGA
-958 YHPSLN
+958 YHPSFN
-964 PMGARQMNNDINNT
+964 PMGCGLEKNT
-978 GARDWWNS
+978 GRYWYGDIA
-986 NPSVATART
+986 PYT
-995 STVQC
+995 STLDC
-1000 MKVSMGFGE
+1000 MLRVHPQSGHIGFG
-1009 IAAHPNTGKI
+1009 
-1019 GGTSG
+1019 SG

-1029 FYDAIYASGQGGVI
+1029 LYDAIYASGQGGVI
-1043 DYRLSAWDMSSK
+1043 DYRTPAKDMSSK
-1055 EEASKIFQKVVSG
+1055 EEASKIFQKVVNG
-1068 SYRGKENLVWSFI
+1068 SYRGEELLTQSKVIAALTAQAFYVNTAGKQFQLIDATPLLTNLQKGDV
-1081 GEGHSFVK
+1081 VY
-1089 TGAAS
+1089 A
-1094 WESVQ
+1094 Q
-1099 NGRFRFA
+1099 NAEYTLRGVAITLGSRPTFDYTI
-1106 VQTGGDWLS
+1106 VS
-1115 GTGASTNGFMGTG
+1115 GTPVGEYQSGYLIHESKTN
-1128 DVRVYKTY
+1128 
-1136 LVGSNGNVWEVLGST
+1136 
-1151 QRGKY
+1151 
-1156 GDIYRSGDVMYA
+1156 I
-1168 GIGDS
+1168 
-1173 TQVAAFNNQFPN
+1173 P
-1185 GTTITIVQTRYT
+1185 
-1197 PSLNSSVRISV
+1197 V
-1208 SGDFTQVDL
+1208 SGNFTQVD
-1217 FAEPSV
+1217 V
-1223 ILNEASFKNGWLGGW
+1223 IGSPEKILATPVLANGWVGSWNPEIPKGTSQAYQLVRKMVTSGNTFT
-1238 AGMPSSAPAGD
+1238 APY
-1249 IDFTRKVKV
+1249 TTNN
-1258 GTPTRIYKL
+1258 GT
-1267 PSGAWSS
+1267 SWSS
-1274 GEMPNFNSIL
+1274 QPLTI
-1284 NGSTRGWSS
+1284 NGTTNAVTANWDDRHIWVVP
-1293 DKTILYTFT
+1293 

-1307 KQTKGST
+1307 KQTKPST

-1319 NSAGGLGAVAQS
+1319 NGSEGIGFVWASADNYMSQGQGL
-1331 GGFHAIT
+1331 IET
-1338 WGALLVESL
+1338 L
-1347 IGKVPTSSVGGAGMS
+1347 IGKVGKDNQDGNQETRLALTKHFMQPEGTLKKGDVRKHT
-1362 LSDWIN
+1362 
-1368 IPIQHDGKI
+1368 PI
-1377 HVGDLKKVEPFD
+1377 DLKKPI
-1389 KPRPNNDSPAVKA
+1389 NDSPAVKT
-1402 LWYQSAAN
+1402 LWYQTAEN

-1469 SGMYMGDDG
+1469 SGMYMGDEG

-1484 GDSVSLDTTVKS
+1484 GNSVSLDTTVKS

-1547 GSQVSGVDL
+1547 GSQVSGGDL

>member
-146 SESIKNDLDNTQA
+146 SESIKNDLANTQA

-218 EQFVGTSKADIQQFV
+218 EQFVS
-233 TTSKTEIDAKATAIS
+233 TSKTEIDAKATAIS
-248 TAIDTQATTVKGEIT
+248 EAIDTQATTVKGEIT
-263 TLVTTSKSQISAQV
+263 ALTSTSKQ
-277 TTGKSDIAELITGGT
+277 
-292 DSISS
+292 
-297 LSSTSQSE
+297 E
-305 ITALATKSKSDIV
+305 IT

-334 SKGEISDLVAGGTN
+334 SKSEISELVAGGTN
-348 SITSLTDT
+348 SITSLADT

-425 KTDAQTLK
+425 KTDSQALK

-477 QFAASGFVHYGQGYS
+477 QFAASGFVHYGKHVADTAS
-492 NNVNSHI
+492 FTPI
-499 VNEGLWSNETF
+499 NEGMFTNDGAEFYSQAGQLLMGE
-510 SNVLRLGRGNVTT
+510 LGGNKR
-523 GSSKTTFPVTHIAGF
+523 GSSKTDFPVTHIAGF
-538 ISKIFGVNQVDESII
+538 ISKLLGVTTAQGA
-553 NSIKFPEAP
+553 NSFAIKFPEAP

-595 APNTNEAVGRA
+595 AGSVNEAVARA
-606 FEGVV
+606 FEGYLPNGDFRNSTVGWVTTPSGDMTVASGEMTVTNLANNGSLRCTTHPTLPAGQWLLEATVKCPSGKVFWLNLYNPTDNNKPVIFTGTGNWQKVSGVV
-611 KNADLRNGLDGWS
+611 TTTVPTKASNIYIQNR
-624 ISGASAVI
+624 SGAI
-632 SNEGNGVVGVSF
+632 
-644 STNWSGAY
+644 
-652 FQVDLKANVKY
+652 Q
-663 EMKFELIDNG
+663 
-673 GVVGQGISLKN
+673 
-684 TQDLTPRSGSDD
+684 
-696 QSCWFYPHEAGV
+696 
-708 YTCTFTANADLVST
+708 TFTVKDYRVAPAS
-722 ANKQRFIANSS
+722 
-733 GTGKALFKLH
+733 
-743 YIRPVQEEVVIN
+743 EEVVTN

-906 GAYYGITHG
+906 GAYYGITHA

-939 DGYCYFHVC
+939 DGHCYFHVC
-948 GVVPRLNQGS
+948 GVVPRLNQGA
-958 YHPSLN
+958 YHPSFN
-964 PMGARQMNNDINNT
+964 PLGTKSWVQSGKGWNAQWWQMTGISSTRQCFDYKTASSDLTQAGANEEFSGFI
-978 GARDWWNS
+978 GSRDGS
-986 NPSVATART
+986 S
-995 STVQC
+995 
-1000 MKVSMGFGE
+1000 
-1009 IAAHPNTGKI
+1009 
-1019 GGTSG
+1019 
-1024 RPDGK
+1024 RPDGR
-1029 FYDAIYASGQGGVI
+1029 FYDSIYASGWGGVI
-1043 DYRLSAWDMSSK
+1043 DYRFSAWDMGSK
-1055 EEASKIFQKVVSG
+1055 DEAAKIFQKLENG
-1068 SYRGKENLVWSFI
+1068 TYRGKEFATRCDLFVRTSTEPYFYGGKTAIWIEGIDDFI
-1081 GEGHSFVK
+1081 GSRNPRDFKVNGYTVVTAATDGH
-1089 TGAAS
+1089 G
-1094 WESVQ
+1094 Q
-1099 NGRFRFA
+1099 Y
-1106 VQTGGDWLS
+1106 
-1115 GTGASTNGFMGTG
+1115 
-1128 DVRVYKTY
+1128 VYFD
-1136 LVGSNGNVWEVLGST
+1136 S
-1151 QRGKY
+1151 KY
-1156 GDIYRSGDVMYA
+1156 GDI
-1168 GIGDS
+1168 
-1173 TQVAAFNNQFPN
+1173 
-1185 GTTITIVQTRYT
+1185 
-1197 PSLNSSVRISV
+1197 SSYWKSV
-1208 SGDFTQVDL
+1208 SNNVVVTSPTNIPVSGNFNMIDVLGSPERIMAKTEL
-1217 FAEPSV
+1217 A
-1223 ILNEASFKNGWLGGW
+1223 NGWLGGW
-1238 AGMPSSAPAGD
+1238 IPVVPNNTLVANKFPMTHVAVDKDLRMYWSDGDAAWQAGTYTFASSLNARDNSSAIPS
-1249 IDFTRKVKV
+1249 TRVALHSY
-1258 GTPTRIYKL
+1258 TASAKL
-1267 PSGAWSS
+1267 TKSANIKP
-1274 GEMPNFNSIL
+1274 IL
-1284 NGSTRGWSS
+1284 NGANGVGDVYATMFNDRTRG
-1293 DKTILYTFT
+1293 
-1302 YTAFA
+1302 
-1307 KQTKGST
+1307 
-1314 NKPVL
+1314 
-1319 NSAGGLGAVAQS
+1319 GL
-1331 GGFHAIT
+1331 
-1338 WGALLVESL
+1338 LRESL
-1347 IGKVPTSSVGGAGMS
+1347 INKVVSGYSQMHPHSQTVKLNKCTLLDGYFASNPDFSPTHECIALGEPAYDDSAIKVLWSQSS
-1362 LSDWIN
+1362 N
-1368 IPIQHDGKI
+1368 
-1377 HVGDLKKVEPFD
+1377 
-1389 KPRPNNDSPAVKA
+1389 
-1402 LWYQSAAN
+1402 N
-1410 QQCSLN
+1410 QQANLNLSFNELIWVGSYSSLN
-1416 FAWNEL
+1416 
-1422 VWKNLIV
+1422 VTKITST
-1429 KDVNTASSPVKQ
+1429 NTATDGVAGQFYLTDPSITNALGNKLLRCVKSFTASW
-1441 GEVYV
+1441 GDVWLENGKGFVYITAPTGDPFLV
-1446 IKADVPLKGQIFK
+1446 VYGSQSDL
-1459 ANGNNAGWNW
+1459 W
-1469 SGMYMGDDG
+1469 GDDG
-1478 EVYYGG
+1478 KLRIVSEV
-1484 GDSVSLDTTVKS
+1484 
-1496 YQGKSDGWGDD
+1496 
-1507 STIRII
+1507 
-1513 DGIGTF
+1513 GTYK
-1519 INLNGDTCLYGTH
+1519 NLNGDLCLYGTH

>member
-146 SESIKNDLDNTQA
+146 SESIKNDLANTQA
-159 ALDLVRQY
+159 AIDLVRQY

-218 EQFVGTSKADIQQFV
+218 EQFVS
-233 TTSKTEIDAKATAIS
+233 TSKTEIDAKATAIS
-248 TAIDTQATTVKGEIT
+248 KAIDTQATTVKGEIT
-263 TLVTTSKSQISAQV
+263 DLTSTSKQ
-277 TTGKSDIAELITGGT
+277 
-292 DSISS
+292 
-297 LSSTSQSE
+297 E
-305 ITALATKSKSDIV
+305 ITALATK
-318 ALATQSKKDIT
+318 SKKDIT

-334 SKGEISDLVAGGTN
+334 SKSE
-348 SITSLTDT
+348 
-356 SKGAINTLVS
+356 INTLVS
-366 ASKTEITDLATTEKA
+366 TSKTEITELATTEKA

-388 AAISEMTS
+388 TAISEMTS
-396 LKQSAEQA
+396 LKQSAEHA

-451 SGSYVGWQIYCQS
+451 SGSYVGWKIYCQS

-477 QFAASGFVHYGQGYS
+477 QFAASGFIHMGKHHESSAQTP
-492 NNVNSHI
+492 I
-499 VNEGLWSNETF
+499 NEGLYS
-510 SNVLRLGRGNVTT
+510 SVTT
-523 GSSKTTFPVTHIAGF
+523 VSADCSNLLQMGRDTSKTSSMVGVSKTSFPVTNIAGF
-538 ISKIFGVNQVDESII
+538 ISKLLASNGGANPSTFT
-553 NSIKFPEAP
+553 IKFPEAP

-583 LTKDVDPKYGDV
+583 LTKDVDPKYGNVAADV
-595 APNTNEAVGRA
+595 NEAVGRA
-606 FEGVV
+606 FEGQI
-611 KNADLRNGLDGWS
+611 KNGDFRDNTVSWGVSNSATMVMENGALRLTTNGSVNGQLFPQGFGPRAGVNK
-624 ISGASAVI
+624 IRIVI
-632 SNEGNGVVGVSF
+632 S
-644 STNWSGAY
+644 
-652 FQVDLKANVKY
+652 DLKGGAAPVWQYKLGSSAYVSQRLY
-663 EMKFELIDNG
+663 E
-673 GVVGQGISLKN
+673 GVN
-684 TQDLTPRSGSDD
+684 
-696 QSCWFYPHEAGV
+696 E
-708 YTCTFTANADLVST
+708 FTADFTGLTSFIIQPKGNATGSSILVHEVSVSLAT
-722 ANKQRFIANSS
+722 
-733 GTGKALFKLH
+733 
-743 YIRPVQEEVVIN
+743 EEVVIN
-755 RVDMFGFEY
+755 RVDLFGFEY

-821 AATDAQKRALVSNP
+821 AATDDQKRALVSNP

-850 RVRQRTIAGVGNGD
+850 RVRQRTIAGAGNGK
-864 WQSVNSQGA
+864 WENTNA
-873 ALMFFQAPSGFTIQP
+873 ASMSKFSDGQLGFDSP
-888 SAQGIL
+888 SANVFPQGIS
-894 DVTPTWF
+894 DVPDSNETF
-901 GAGSK
+901 ANN
-906 GAYYGITHG
+906 A
-915 TPIHKD
+915 
-921 NGIFCAGLGGK
+921 NGIFHSNFKNANKEVGVFIATNRNNGGNSTKGVNGL
-932 VVPELGI
+932 
-939 DGYCYFHVC
+939 CYFLVC
-948 GVVPRLNQGS
+948 GVVPRLNQGA
-958 YHPSLN
+958 YHPSFN
-964 PMGARQMNNDINNT
+964 PMGTKQCWRNT
-978 GARDWWNS
+978 VG
-986 NPSVATART
+986 SVGNWYDPIVTPYLR
-995 STVQC
+995 STLSCFDYDMGGSPTVVG
-1000 MKVSMGFGE
+1000 KV
-1009 IAAHPNTGKI
+1009 AHDFSGII
-1019 GGTSG
+1019 GRESG

-1029 FYDAIYASGQGGVI
+1029 LSDAIYASGQGGVI
-1043 DYRLSAWDMSSK
+1043 DYRTPAKDMSSK
-1055 EEASKIFQKVVSG
+1055 EEASKIFQKVVNG
-1068 SYRGKENLVWSFI
+1068 TYRGEELLT
-1081 GEGHSFVK
+1081 K
-1089 TGAAS
+1089 TK
-1094 WESVQ
+1094 V
-1099 NGRFRFA
+1099 F
-1106 VQTGGDWLS
+1106 
-1115 GTGASTNGFMGTG
+1115 
-1128 DVRVYKTY
+1128 
-1136 LVGSNGNVWEVLGST
+1136 GST
-1151 QRGKY
+1151 QGATYQGVVSGMYKWNASAADFVISDGALGTSGASAPIIGWLVQESKVFPVTY
-1156 GDIYRSGDVMYA
+1156 LFQASGSSTTQIYCGQSA
-1168 GIGDS
+1168 WEN
-1173 TQVAAFNNQFPN
+1173 TKPN
-1185 GTTITIVQTRYT
+1185 GVVQDIVSNKPMYFVQHITTNI
-1197 PSLNSSVRISV
+1197 PV
-1208 SGDFTQVDL
+1208 SGDFTQLDL
-1217 FAEPSV
+1217 LGSPANIIASPEFA
-1223 ILNEASFKNGWLGGW
+1223 NGWVGNWIPVIPNDTLIATDFQLVRKAVTTKMAFTW
-1238 AGMPSSAPAGD
+1238 RDAGNSS
-1249 IDFTRKVKV
+1249 
-1258 GTPTRIYKL
+1258 
-1267 PSGAWSS
+1267 WSS
-1274 GEMPNFNSIL
+1274 GSYNVNTTLNTRDNSAAQSRSRVAV
-1284 NGSTRGWSS
+1284 N
-1293 DKTILYTFT
+1293 T

-1307 KQTKGST
+1307 KQTKSST

-1319 NSAGGLGAVAQS
+1319 NVSEGLGNVYATARGHKDDAV
-1331 GGFHAIT
+1331 
-1338 WGALLVESL
+1338 LLAESL
-1347 IGKVPTSSVGGAGMS
+1347 MGKVLTSTVSPYAQLKTFENTRFGSTGIINQYLAAGS
-1362 LSDWIN
+1362 HSAI
-1368 IPIQHDGKI
+1368 KI
-1377 HVGDLKKVEPFD
+1377 ASPS
-1389 KPRPNNDSPAVKA
+1389 NNSPAVKA
-1402 LWYQSAAN
+1402 LWYQTADN

>member
-146 SESIKNDLDNTQA
+146 SESIKNDLANTQA

-167 SNAAQGVEVEPGKY
+167 SNAEQGVEVEPGKY

-188 DAADTLALVNKA
+188 DAADTLALVNQA

-218 EQFVGTSKADIQQFV
+218 EQFVS
-233 TTSKTEIDAKATAIS
+233 TSKTEIDAKATAIS
-248 TAIDTQATTVKGEIT
+248 NAIDTQATTVKGEIT
-263 TLVTTSKSQISAQV
+263 DLTSTSKQ
-277 TTGKSDIAELITGGT
+277 
-292 DSISS
+292 
-297 LSSTSQSE
+297 E
-305 ITALATKSKSDIV
+305 ITALATK
-318 ALATQSKKDIT
+318 SKKDIT

-334 SKGEISDLVAGGTN
+334 SESEISELVAGGTN

-451 SGSYVGWQIYCQS
+451 SGSYVGWQIYCQN

-477 QFAASGFVHYGQGYS
+477 QFAASGFVDFGQHH
-492 NNVNSHI
+492 NNGTNIFSI
-499 VNEGLWSNETF
+499 NEGMYAYTAEANTLH
-510 SNVLRLGRGNVTT
+510 LGRNGTT
-523 GSSKTTFPVTHIAGF
+523 TALGTSKTKFPVTQIAGF
-538 ISKIFGVNQVDESII
+538 ISNLIGINTGFVNTPSDVQ
-553 NSIKFPEAP
+553 IKFPEAP

-583 LTKDVDPKYGDV
+583 LTKDVDPKYGNVADDV
-595 APNTNEAVGRA
+595 NEAVGRA
-606 FEGVV
+606 FEGQI
-611 KNADLRNGLDGWS
+611 KNGDFRDNTVSWGVSNSATMVMENGALRLTTNGSVNGQLFPQGFGPRAGVNK
-624 ISGASAVI
+624 IRIVI
-632 SNEGNGVVGVSF
+632 S
-644 STNWSGAY
+644 
-652 FQVDLKANVKY
+652 DLKGGAAPVWQYKLGSSAYVSQRLY
-663 EMKFELIDNG
+663 E
-673 GVVGQGISLKN
+673 GVN
-684 TQDLTPRSGSDD
+684 
-696 QSCWFYPHEAGV
+696 E
-708 YTCTFTANADLVST
+708 FTADFTGLTSFIIQPKGNATGSSILVHEVSVSLAT
-722 ANKQRFIANSS
+722 
-733 GTGKALFKLH
+733 
-743 YIRPVQEEVVIN
+743 EEVVIN
-755 RVDMFGFEY
+755 RVDLFGFEY

-821 AATDAQKRALVSNP
+821 AATDDQKRALVSNT

-850 RVRQRTIAGVGNGD
+850 RVRQRTIAGIGNGKWRNINPVGIGVTTAENILNWD
-864 WQSVNSQGA
+864 GGTRVKA
-873 ALMFFQAPSGFTIQP
+873 QAGGDVVMTGSTGYFTSYQLK
-888 SAQGIL
+888 QYN
-894 DVTPTWF
+894 D
-901 GAGSK
+901 K
-906 GAYYGITHG
+906 
-915 TPIHKD
+915 
-921 NGIFCAGLGGK
+921 
-932 VVPELGI
+932 PELGVFTARHASNCV
-939 DGYCYFHVC
+939 DYECYFHVC
-948 GVVPRLNQGS
+948 GVVPRLNQGA
-958 YHPSLN
+958 YHPSFN
-964 PMGARQMNNDINNT
+964 PMGTKQCWRNT
-978 GARDWWNS
+978 VG
-986 NPSVATART
+986 SVGNWYDPIVTPYLR
-995 STVQC
+995 STLSCFDYDMGGSPTVVG
-1000 MKVSMGFGE
+1000 KV
-1009 IAAHPNTGKI
+1009 AHDFSGII
-1019 GGTSG
+1019 GRESG

-1029 FYDAIYASGQGGVI
+1029 LSDAIYASGQGGVI
-1043 DYRLSAWDMSSK
+1043 DYRLPSWDMSSK
-1055 EEASKIFQKVVSG
+1055 EEASKVFQKVVNG
-1068 SYRGKENLVWSFI
+1068 TYRGEELLT
-1081 GEGHSFVK
+1081 K
-1089 TGAAS
+1089 TK
-1094 WESVQ
+1094 V
-1099 NGRFRFA
+1099 F
-1106 VQTGGDWLS
+1106 
-1115 GTGASTNGFMGTG
+1115 
-1128 DVRVYKTY
+1128 
-1136 LVGSNGNVWEVLGST
+1136 GST
-1151 QRGKY
+1151 QGATYQGVVSGMYKWNASAADFVISDGALGASGASAPIIGWLVQESKVFPVTY
-1156 GDIYRSGDVMYA
+1156 LFQASGSSTTQIYCGQSA
-1168 GIGDS
+1168 WEN
-1173 TQVAAFNNQFPN
+1173 TKPN
-1185 GTTITIVQTRYT
+1185 GVVQDIVSNKPMYFVQHITTNI
-1197 PSLNSSVRISV
+1197 PV
-1208 SGDFTQVDL
+1208 SGDFTQLDL
-1217 FAEPSV
+1217 LGSPANIIASPEFA
-1223 ILNEASFKNGWLGGW
+1223 NGWVGNWIPVIPNDTLIATDFQLVRKAVTTKMEFTW
-1238 AGMPSSAPAGD
+1238 RDAGNSS
-1249 IDFTRKVKV
+1249 
-1258 GTPTRIYKL
+1258 
-1267 PSGAWSS
+1267 WSS
-1274 GEMPNFNSIL
+1274 GSYNVNTTLNTRDNSAAQSRSRVAV
-1284 NGSTRGWSS
+1284 N
-1293 DKTILYTFT
+1293 T

-1307 KQTKGST
+1307 KQTKEST
-1314 NKPVL
+1314 NKPWL
-1319 NSAGGLGAVAQS
+1319 NGEEGIGGV
-1331 GGFHAIT
+1331 HAISAHT
-1338 WGALLVESL
+1338 TVYGNLLAESL
-1347 IGKVPTSSVGGAGMS
+1347 IGKVCKNNQAGYADRWLGKPWDFYSAGGIGKFGMS
-1362 LSDWIN
+1362 TVN
-1368 IPIQHDGKI
+1368 PPKHNPVKFPAG
-1377 HVGDLKKVEPFD
+1377 EAEF
-1389 KPRPNNDSPAVKA
+1389 NDSPAVKA
-1402 LWYQSAAN
+1402 LWYQTADS

-1422 VWKNLIV
+1422 VYKLFTNPIV
-1429 KDVNTASSPVKQ
+1429 DTGAQMLRKRGAIYLVNVAGSALNGRLVIWNGNEASIPVDYTAYYVDANN
-1441 GEVYV
+1441 V
-1446 IKADVPLKGQIFK
+1446 IKSKSS
-1459 ANGNNAGWNW
+1459 NA
-1469 SGMYMGDDG
+1469 
-1478 EVYYGG
+1478 
-1484 GDSVSLDTTVKS
+1484 VSTIQLYT
-1496 YQGKSDGWGDD
+1496 GDGWGDD

-1532 ELAIPYGYTKNKARA
+1532 ELAIPYGYIKNKARA

>member
-146 SESIKNDLDNTQA
+146 SESIKNDLANTQA

-218 EQFVGTSKADIQQFV
+218 EQFVS
-233 TTSKTEIDAKATAIS
+233 TSKTEIDAKATAIS
-248 TAIDTQATTVKGEIT
+248 EAIDTQATTVKGEIT
-263 TLVTTSKSQISAQV
+263 ALTSTSKQ
-277 TTGKSDIAELITGGT
+277 
-292 DSISS
+292 
-297 LSSTSQSE
+297 E
-305 ITALATKSKSDIV
+305 IT

-334 SKGEISDLVAGGTN
+334 SKSEISELVAGGTN

-464 EANMKAARMLASE
+464 EANMKAQRALASNE
-477 QFAASGFVHYGQGYS
+477 FAASGFVHYGLQLADATR
-492 NNVNSHI
+492 HAI
-499 VNEGLWSNETF
+499 NEGLWQSDT
-510 SNVLRLGRGNVTT
+510 SGSLVLGRSKKSTNSGT
-523 GSSKTTFPVTHIAGF
+523 SKTDFAQTHIAGF
-538 ISKIFGVNQVDESII
+538 ITKIISNNGSPDNVQSPF
-553 NSIKFPEAP
+553 KFPEAP
-562 NGTVVYDS
+562 NGTVIYDS
-570 TGNCRGSGKATLD
+570 SGNCRGSGKATLD

-595 APNTNEAVGRA
+595 AADVNEAFGRA
-606 FEGVV
+606 FEGQI
-611 KNADLRNGLDGWS
+611 KNGDFRDNTVNWGVSNSATMVMENGALRLTTNGSVNGQLFPQGFGPRAGVNK
-624 ISGASAVI
+624 IRIVI
-632 SNEGNGVVGVSF
+632 S
-644 STNWSGAY
+644 
-652 FQVDLKANVKY
+652 DLKGGAAPVWQYKLGSSAYVSQRLY
-663 EMKFELIDNG
+663 E
-673 GVVGQGISLKN
+673 GVN
-684 TQDLTPRSGSDD
+684 
-696 QSCWFYPHEAGV
+696 E
-708 YTCTFTANADLVST
+708 FTADFTGLTSFIIQPKGNATGSSILVHEVSVSLAT
-722 ANKQRFIANSS
+722 
-733 GTGKALFKLH
+733 
-743 YIRPVQEEVVIN
+743 EEVVIN
-755 RVDMFGFEY
+755 RVDLFGFEY

-789 EGIATKESNRPITYY
+789 EGIATKESNRPIAYY

-850 RVRQRTIAGVGNGD
+850 RVRQRTIAGAGNGK
-864 WQSVNSQGA
+864 
-873 ALMFFQAPSGFTIQP
+873 
-888 SAQGIL
+888 
-894 DVTPTWF
+894 WF
-901 GAGSK
+901 RTNPNIREA
-906 GAYYGITHG
+906 
-915 TPIHKD
+915 
-921 NGIFCAGLGGK
+921 NGIFRWADSNATVSGRRVRAQGSLDSSTAFCETGADGWYSPTDWVAYNDRPNKGVFSLTTQSNLGEG
-932 VVPELGI
+932 VNRE
-939 DGYCYFHVC
+939 CYFLVC
-948 GVVPRLNQGS
+948 GVVPRLNQGA
-958 YHPSLN
+958 YHPSFN
-964 PMGARQMNNDINNT
+964 PMGTAKTVIQGVGWLTWFDSKNT
-978 GARDWWNS
+978 KLHSTSNCFKPWEGSGWGVGGGA
-986 NPSVATART
+986 
-995 STVQC
+995 
-1000 MKVSMGFGE
+1000 
-1009 IAAHPNTGKI
+1009 IANGQGQGIDA
-1019 GGTSG
+1019 GGW

-1029 FYDAIYASGQGGVI
+1029 YYDAIYASGQGGVI
-1043 DYRLSAWDMSSK
+1043 DYRVPAKDMSSK
-1055 EEASKIFQKVVSG
+1055 EEASKIFQKVVNG
-1068 SYRGKENLVWSFI
+1068 TYRGEELLT
-1081 GEGHSFVK
+1081 K
-1089 TGAAS
+1089 TK
-1094 WESVQ
+1094 V
-1099 NGRFRFA
+1099 F
-1106 VQTGGDWLS
+1106 
-1115 GTGASTNGFMGTG
+1115 
-1128 DVRVYKTY
+1128 
-1136 LVGSNGNVWEVLGST
+1136 GST
-1151 QRGKY
+1151 QGATYQGVVSGMYKWNASAADFVISDGALGTSGASAPIIGWLVQESKVFPVTY
-1156 GDIYRSGDVMYA
+1156 LFQASGSSTTQIYCGQSA
-1168 GIGDS
+1168 WEN
-1173 TQVAAFNNQFPN
+1173 TKPN
-1185 GTTITIVQTRYT
+1185 GVVQDIVSNKPMYFVQHITTNI
-1197 PSLNSSVRISV
+1197 PV
-1208 SGDFTQVDL
+1208 SGDITQVDVIG
-1217 FAEPSV
+1217 EPAN
-1223 ILNEASFKNGWLGGW
+1223 ILTTTALANGWIGSWNPKFHTNYNTIVG
-1238 AGMPSSAPAGD
+1238 
-1249 IDFTRKVKV
+1249 TRKNVLGAV
-1258 GTPTRIYKL
+1258 ARRYTDNLGTAWGSDSPT
-1267 PSGAWSS
+1267 WD
-1274 GEMPNFNSIL
+1274 
-1284 NGSTRGWSS
+1284 S
-1293 DKTILYTFT
+1293 DKNTFVANSLQPT
-1302 YTAFA
+1302 GRVELWEYTAFA
-1307 KQTKGST
+1307 KQTKSST
-1314 NKPVL
+1314 NKKVL
-1319 NSAGGLGAVAQS
+1319 NGSEGVGQVYVQTRGNIGNSALLPESLLGKVLTNTTVNGWDMLNVDRTALEVNPTSPLAS
-1331 GGFHAIT
+1331 KMLPDSDYYPEH
-1338 WGALLVESL
+1338 GALK
-1347 IGKVPTSSVGGAGMS
+1347 ITAPT
-1362 LSDWIN
+1362 
-1368 IPIQHDGKI
+1368 
-1377 HVGDLKKVEPFD
+1377 
-1389 KPRPNNDSPAVKA
+1389 NDSAAVKA
-1402 LWYQSAAN
+1402 LWYQTAAN

-1422 VWKNLIV
+1422 VYKPFTNPIV
-1429 KDVNTASSPVKQ
+1429 DTGAQMLRKRGAIYLVNVAGSALNGRLVIWNGNEASIPVDYTAYYVDANN
-1441 GEVYV
+1441 V
-1446 IKADVPLKGQIFK
+1446 IKSKSS
-1459 ANGNNAGWNW
+1459 NA
-1469 SGMYMGDDG
+1469 
-1478 EVYYGG
+1478 
-1484 GDSVSLDTTVKS
+1484 VSTIQLYT
-1496 YQGKSDGWGDD
+1496 GDGWGDD
-1507 STIRII
+1507 STVRII

>member
-136 VSDITNLIAQ
+136 VSDITNLITQ
-146 SESIKNDLDNTQA
+146 SESIKNDLANTQA

-218 EQFVGTSKADIQQFV
+218 EQFVS
-233 TTSKTEIDAKATAIS
+233 TSKTEIDAKATAIS
-248 TAIDTQATTVKGEIT
+248 KAIDTQATTVKGEIT
-263 TLVTTSKSQISAQV
+263 ALTSTSKQ
-277 TTGKSDIAELITGGT
+277 
-292 DSISS
+292 
-297 LSSTSQSE
+297 E
-305 ITALATKSKSDIV
+305 IT

-334 SKGEISDLVAGGTN
+334 SKSEISELVAGGTN

-356 SKGAINTLVS
+356 SKGAINTLVG
-366 ASKTEITDLATTEKA
+366 ASKNEITDLATTEKA

-388 AAISEMTS
+388 TAISEMTS

-464 EANMKAARMLASE
+464 EANMKAQRALASNE
-477 QFAASGFVHYGQGYS
+477 FAASGFVHYGTGYT
-492 NNVNSHI
+492 NNVNNFI
-499 VNEGLWSNETF
+499 INEGMWTTEAITDQANK
-510 SNVLRLGRGNVTT
+510 VRMGRSVTDGGQT
-523 GSSKTTFPVTHIAGF
+523 GTSKTPFPVTTIAGF
-538 ISKIFGVNQVDESII
+538 ISKLIGI
-553 NSIKFPEAP
+553 NELDKRVAIKFPEAP
-562 NGTVVYDS
+562 IGTVVYDS

-595 APNTNEAVGRA
+595 AGSVNEAVARA
-606 FEGVV
+606 FEGWL
-611 KNADLRNGLDGWS
+611 KNADFRNGTSEWTYGNYAVLTPENGALRITNNGS
-624 ISGASAVI
+624 INGQLSPKTPTDSPRTKVKATIVI
-632 SNEGNGVVGVSF
+632 SDLQGGARPVVQYQPVAGTYKAIDLHEGVNEV
-644 STNWSGAY
+644 
-652 FQVDLKANVKY
+652 
-663 EMKFELIDNG
+663 ELD
-673 GVVGQGISLKN
+673 
-684 TQDLTPRSGSDD
+684 
-696 QSCWFYPHEAGV
+696 
-708 YTCTFTANADLVST
+708 FTAARSLLIQPKGSTTASMLVH
-722 ANKQRFIANSS
+722 
-733 GTGKALFKLH
+733 LVD
-743 YIRPVQEEVVIN
+743 IRPLTEEVVIN

-821 AATDAQKRALVSNP
+821 AATDDQKRALVSNT

-850 RVRQRTIAGVGNGD
+850 RVRQRTIAGIGNGKWRNINPVGIGVTTAENILNWD
-864 WQSVNSQGA
+864 GGTRVKA
-873 ALMFFQAPSGFTIQP
+873 QAGGDVVMTGSTGYFTSYQLK
-888 SAQGIL
+888 QYN
-894 DVTPTWF
+894 D
-901 GAGSK
+901 K
-906 GAYYGITHG
+906 
-915 TPIHKD
+915 
-921 NGIFCAGLGGK
+921 
-932 VVPELGI
+932 PELGVFTARHASNCV
-939 DGYCYFHVC
+939 DYECYFDVC
-948 GVVPRLNQGS
+948 GVVPRLNQGA
-958 YHPSLN
+958 YHPSFN
-964 PMGARQMNNDINNT
+964 PMGAAAWHKW
-978 GARDWWNS
+978 G
-986 NPSVATART
+986 VAADLPWYDSRVVSGIT
-995 STVQC
+995 SAGKCFTE
-1000 MKVSMGFGE
+1000 VSATTQ
-1009 IAAHPNTGKI
+1009 IAKTPGSGRISHGKNK
-1019 GGTSG
+1019 

-1043 DYRLSAWDMSSK
+1043 DYRLPAWDVSSK
-1055 EEASKIFQKVVSG
+1055 EEASKIFQKVVNG
-1068 SYRGKENLVWSFI
+1068 TYRGEELAVRTWISQAIAQTPSPQATSIATEINTMDLYKVGGKVSLYDIATKQVLV
-1081 GEGHSFVK
+1081 
-1089 TGAAS
+1089 T
-1094 WESVQ
+1094 
-1099 NGRFRFA
+1099 
-1106 VQTGGDWLS
+1106 
-1115 GTGASTNGFMGTG
+1115 
-1128 DVRVYKTY
+1128 
-1136 LVGSNGNVWEVLGST
+1136 
-1151 QRGKY
+1151 
-1156 GDIYRSGDVMYA
+1156 
-1168 GIGDS
+1168 
-1173 TQVAAFNNQFPN
+1173 
-1185 GTTITIVQTRYT
+1185 TTITGIRNGAIDVLDTFNRLAGDAHLVVT
-1197 PSLNSSVRISV
+1197 IESNIPV
-1208 SGDFTQVDL
+1208 SGDFTQVDVIG
-1217 FAEPSV
+1217 EPAN
-1223 ILNEASFKNGWLGGW
+1223 ILTTPALANGWLGSWIPVIPDGTSKNH
-1238 AGMPSSAPAGD
+1238 PL
-1249 IDFTRKVKV
+1249 TRKAITSSVSV
-1258 GTPTRIYKL
+1258 QISSN
-1267 PSGAWSS
+1267 SGDSWVNA
-1274 GEMPNFNSIL
+1274 
-1284 NGSTRGWSS
+1284 
-1293 DKTILYTFT
+1293 DKTANTTTNTMDNRFTGATEVTLYT

-1307 KQTKGST
+1307 KQTKSSV
-1314 NKPVL
+1314 KKKVL
-1319 NSAGGLGAVAQS
+1319 NAYEGIGNLWATS
-1331 GGFHAIT
+1331 GYGRDKD
-1338 WGALLVESL
+1338 WGVLLQESL
-1347 IGKVPTSSVGGAGMS
+1347 TGKVGVSDKTDDLAYQFTLSRVSIHSASHIVDDSVGR
-1362 LSDWIN
+1362 
-1368 IPIQHDGKI
+1368 
-1377 HVGDLKKVEPFD
+1377 
-1389 KPRPNNDSPAVKA
+1389 KPAHSPLTITAPSNNSNGVKA
-1402 LWYQSAAN
+1402 LWYQTAAN

-1422 VWKNLIV
+1422 VYKPFTNPIV
-1429 KDVNTASSPVKQ
+1429 DTGAQMLRKRGAIYLVNVAGSVLNGRLVIWNGNEASIPVDYTAYYVDANN
-1441 GEVYV
+1441 V
-1446 IKADVPLKGQIFK
+1446 IKSKSS
-1459 ANGNNAGWNW
+1459 NA
-1469 SGMYMGDDG
+1469 
-1478 EVYYGG
+1478 
-1484 GDSVSLDTTVKS
+1484 VSTIQLYT
-1496 YQGKSDGWGDD
+1496 GDGWGDD

-1532 ELAIPYGYTKNKARA
+1532 ELAIPYGYIKNKARA

>member
-146 SESIKNDLDNTQA
+146 SESIKNDLANTQA

-218 EQFVGTSKADIQQFV
+218 EQFVS
-233 TTSKTEIDAKATAIS
+233 TSKTEIDAKATAIS
-248 TAIDTQATTVKGEIT
+248 EAIDTQATAVKGEIT
-263 TLVTTSKSQISAQV
+263 ALTSTSKQ
-277 TTGKSDIAELITGGT
+277 
-292 DSISS
+292 
-297 LSSTSQSE
+297 E
-305 ITALATKSKSDIV
+305 IT

-334 SKGEISDLVAGGTN
+334 SKSEISELVAGGTN

-425 KTDAQTLK
+425 KTDSQALK

-477 QFAASGFVHYGQGYS
+477 QFAASGFVHYGKHVADTAS
-492 NNVNSHI
+492 FTPI
-499 VNEGLWSNETF
+499 NEGMFTNDGAEFYSQAGQLLMGE
-510 SNVLRLGRGNVTT
+510 LGGNKR
-523 GSSKTTFPVTHIAGF
+523 GSSKTDFPVTHIAGF
-538 ISKIFGVNQVDESII
+538 ISKLLGVTTAQGA
-553 NSIKFPEAP
+553 NSFAIKFPEAP

-595 APNTNEAVGRA
+595 AGSVNEAVARA
-606 FEGVV
+606 FEGYLPNGDFRNSTVGWVTTPSGDMTVASGEMTVTNLANNGSLRCTTHPTLPAGQWLLEATVKCPSGKVFWLNLYNPTDNNKPVIFTGTGNWQKVSGVV
-611 KNADLRNGLDGWS
+611 TTTVPTKASNIYIQNR
-624 ISGASAVI
+624 SGAI
-632 SNEGNGVVGVSF
+632 
-644 STNWSGAY
+644 
-652 FQVDLKANVKY
+652 Q
-663 EMKFELIDNG
+663 
-673 GVVGQGISLKN
+673 
-684 TQDLTPRSGSDD
+684 
-696 QSCWFYPHEAGV
+696 
-708 YTCTFTANADLVST
+708 TFTVKDYRVAPAS
-722 ANKQRFIANSS
+722 
-733 GTGKALFKLH
+733 
-743 YIRPVQEEVVIN
+743 EEVVIN

-906 GAYYGITHG
+906 GAYYGITHAI
-915 TPIHKD
+915 PIHKD

-939 DGYCYFHVC
+939 DGHCYFHVC
-948 GVVPRLNQGS
+948 GVVPRLNQGA
-958 YHPSLN
+958 YHPSFN
-964 PMGARQMNNDINNT
+964 PLGTKSWVQSGKGWNAQWWQMTGISSTRQCFDYKTASSDLTQAGANEEFSGFI
-978 GARDWWNS
+978 GSRDGS
-986 NPSVATART
+986 S
-995 STVQC
+995 
-1000 MKVSMGFGE
+1000 
-1009 IAAHPNTGKI
+1009 
-1019 GGTSG
+1019 
-1024 RPDGK
+1024 RPDGR
-1029 FYDAIYASGQGGVI
+1029 FYDSIYASGWGGVI
-1043 DYRLSAWDMSSK
+1043 DYRFSAWDMGSK
-1055 EEASKIFQKVVSG
+1055 DEAAKIFQKLENG
-1068 SYRGKENLVWSFI
+1068 TYRGKEFATRCDLFVRTSTEPYFYGGKTAIWIEGIDDFI
-1081 GEGHSFVK
+1081 GSRNPRDFKVNGYTVVTAATDGH
-1089 TGAAS
+1089 G
-1094 WESVQ
+1094 Q
-1099 NGRFRFA
+1099 Y
-1106 VQTGGDWLS
+1106 
-1115 GTGASTNGFMGTG
+1115 
-1128 DVRVYKTY
+1128 VYFD
-1136 LVGSNGNVWEVLGST
+1136 S
-1151 QRGKY
+1151 KY
-1156 GDIYRSGDVMYA
+1156 GDI
-1168 GIGDS
+1168 
-1173 TQVAAFNNQFPN
+1173 
-1185 GTTITIVQTRYT
+1185 
-1197 PSLNSSVRISV
+1197 SSYWKSV
-1208 SGDFTQVDL
+1208 SNNVVVTSPTNIPVSGNFNMIDVLGSPERIMAKTEL
-1217 FAEPSV
+1217 A
-1223 ILNEASFKNGWLGGW
+1223 NGWLGGW
-1238 AGMPSSAPAGD
+1238 IPVVPNNTLVANKFPMTRVAVDKDLRMYWSDGDAAWQAGTYTFASSLNARDNSSAIPS
-1249 IDFTRKVKV
+1249 TRVALHSY
-1258 GTPTRIYKL
+1258 TASAKL
-1267 PSGAWSS
+1267 TKSANIKP
-1274 GEMPNFNSIL
+1274 IL
-1284 NGSTRGWSS
+1284 NGANGVGDVYATMFNDRTRG
-1293 DKTILYTFT
+1293 
-1302 YTAFA
+1302 
-1307 KQTKGST
+1307 
-1314 NKPVL
+1314 
-1319 NSAGGLGAVAQS
+1319 GL
-1331 GGFHAIT
+1331 
-1338 WGALLVESL
+1338 LRESL
-1347 IGKVPTSSVGGAGMS
+1347 INKVVSGYSQMHPHSQTVKLNKCTLLDGYFASNPDFSPTHECIALGEPAYDDSAIKVLWSQSS
-1362 LSDWIN
+1362 N
-1368 IPIQHDGKI
+1368 
-1377 HVGDLKKVEPFD
+1377 
-1389 KPRPNNDSPAVKA
+1389 
-1402 LWYQSAAN
+1402 N
-1410 QQCSLN
+1410 QQANLNLSFNELIWVGSYSSLN
-1416 FAWNEL
+1416 
-1422 VWKNLIV
+1422 VTKITST
-1429 KDVNTASSPVKQ
+1429 NTATDGVAGQFYLTDPSITNALGNKLLRCVKSFTASW
-1441 GEVYV
+1441 GDVWLENGKGFVYITAPTGDPFLV
-1446 IKADVPLKGQIFK
+1446 VYGSQSDL
-1459 ANGNNAGWNW
+1459 W
-1469 SGMYMGDDG
+1469 GDDG
-1478 EVYYGG
+1478 KLRIVSEV
-1484 GDSVSLDTTVKS
+1484 
-1496 YQGKSDGWGDD
+1496 
-1507 STIRII
+1507 
-1513 DGIGTF
+1513 GTYK
-1519 INLNGDTCLYGTH
+1519 NLNGDLCLYGTH

>member
-146 SESIKNDLDNTQA
+146 SESIKNDLANTQA

-218 EQFVGTSKADIQQFV
+218 EQFVS
-233 TTSKTEIDAKATAIS
+233 TSKTEIDAKATAIS
-248 TAIDTQATTVKGEIT
+248 KAIDTQATTVKGEIT
-263 TLVTTSKSQISAQV
+263 DLTSTSKQ
-277 TTGKSDIAELITGGT
+277 
-292 DSISS
+292 
-297 LSSTSQSE
+297 E
-305 ITALATKSKSDIV
+305 ITALATK
-318 ALATQSKKDIT
+318 SKKDIT

-334 SKGEISDLVAGGTN
+334 SKSEISELVAGGTN

-366 ASKTEITDLATTEKA
+366 ASKNEISDLATTEKA

-445 VAEEIK
+445 VAEEVK

-464 EANMKAARMLASE
+464 EANMKAQRALASNE
-477 QFAASGFVHYGQGYS
+477 FAASGFVHYGTGYT
-492 NNVNSHI
+492 NNVNNFI
-499 VNEGLWSNETF
+499 VNEGMWTTEAITDQANK
-510 SNVLRLGRGNVTT
+510 VRMGRSVTDGGQT
-523 GSSKTTFPVTHIAGF
+523 GTSKTPFPVTTIAGF
-538 ISKIFGVNQVDESII
+538 ISKLIGI
-553 NSIKFPEAP
+553 NELDKRVAIKFPEAP
-562 NGTVVYDS
+562 IGTVVYDS

-595 APNTNEAVGRA
+595 AGSVNEAVARA
-606 FEGVV
+606 FEGWL
-611 KNADLRNGLDGWS
+611 KNADFRNGTSEWTYGNYAVLTPENGALRITNNGS
-624 ISGASAVI
+624 INGQLSPKTPTDSPRTKVKATIVI
-632 SNEGNGVVGVSF
+632 SDLQGGARPVVQYQPVAGTYKAIDLHEGVNEV
-644 STNWSGAY
+644 
-652 FQVDLKANVKY
+652 
-663 EMKFELIDNG
+663 ELD
-673 GVVGQGISLKN
+673 
-684 TQDLTPRSGSDD
+684 
-696 QSCWFYPHEAGV
+696 
-708 YTCTFTANADLVST
+708 FTAARSLLIQPKGSTTASMLVH
-722 ANKQRFIANSS
+722 
-733 GTGKALFKLH
+733 LVD
-743 YIRPVQEEVVIN
+743 IRPLTEEVVIN

-821 AATDAQKRALVSNP
+821 AATDDQKRALVSNT

-850 RVRQRTIAGVGNGD
+850 RVRQRTIAGIGNGKWRNINPVGIGVTTAENILNWD
-864 WQSVNSQGA
+864 GGTRVKA
-873 ALMFFQAPSGFTIQP
+873 QAGGDVVMTGSTGYFTSYQLK
-888 SAQGIL
+888 QYN
-894 DVTPTWF
+894 D
-901 GAGSK
+901 K
-906 GAYYGITHG
+906 
-915 TPIHKD
+915 
-921 NGIFCAGLGGK
+921 
-932 VVPELGI
+932 PELGVFTARHASNCV
-939 DGYCYFHVC
+939 DYECYFHVC
-948 GVVPRLNQGS
+948 GVVPRLNQGA
-958 YHPSLN
+958 YHPSFN
-964 PMGARQMNNDINNT
+964 PMGAAAWHKW
-978 GARDWWNS
+978 G
-986 NPSVATART
+986 VAADLPWYDSRVVSGIT
-995 STVQC
+995 SAGKCFTE
-1000 MKVSMGFGE
+1000 VSATTQ
-1009 IAAHPNTGKI
+1009 IAKTPGSGRISHGKNK
-1019 GGTSG
+1019 

-1043 DYRLSAWDMSSK
+1043 DYRLPAWDVSSK
-1055 EEASKIFQKVVSG
+1055 EEASKIFQKVVNG
-1068 SYRGKENLVWSFI
+1068 TYRGEELAVRTWISPAIAQTPSPQATSIATEINTMDLYKVGGKVSLYDIATKQVLV
-1081 GEGHSFVK
+1081 
-1089 TGAAS
+1089 T
-1094 WESVQ
+1094 
-1099 NGRFRFA
+1099 
-1106 VQTGGDWLS
+1106 
-1115 GTGASTNGFMGTG
+1115 
-1128 DVRVYKTY
+1128 
-1136 LVGSNGNVWEVLGST
+1136 
-1151 QRGKY
+1151 
-1156 GDIYRSGDVMYA
+1156 
-1168 GIGDS
+1168 
-1173 TQVAAFNNQFPN
+1173 
-1185 GTTITIVQTRYT
+1185 TTITGIRNGAIDVLDTFNRLAGDAHLVVT
-1197 PSLNSSVRISV
+1197 IESNIPI

-1319 NSAGGLGAVAQS
+1319 NSAGGIGAVAQS
-1331 GGFHAIT
+1331 GGYHAIT

-1402 LWYQSAAN
+1402 LWYQSATN

-1416 FAWNEL
+1416 FAFNEL
-1422 VWKNLIV
+1422 VYKLFTNPIV
-1429 KDVNTASSPVKQ
+1429 DTGAQMLRKRGAIYLVNVAGSALNGRLVVWNGNEASIPVDYTAYYVDANN
-1441 GEVYV
+1441 V
-1446 IKADVPLKGQIFK
+1446 IKSKSS
-1459 ANGNNAGWNW
+1459 NA
-1469 SGMYMGDDG
+1469 
-1478 EVYYGG
+1478 
-1484 GDSVSLDTTVKS
+1484 VSTIQLYT
-1496 YQGKSDGWGDD
+1496 GDGWGDD

-1532 ELAIPYGYTKNKARA
+1532 ELAIPYGYIKNKARA
-1547 GSQVSGVDL
+1547 GSQISGVDL

>member
-12 TVTDGSKEVV
+12 TVTDGSKEIV

-146 SESIKNDLDNTQA
+146 SESIKNDLANTQA

-218 EQFVGTSKADIQQFV
+218 EQFVS
-233 TTSKTEIDAKATAIS
+233 TSKTEIDAKATAIS
-248 TAIDTQATTVKGEIT
+248 TAIATQATTVKGEIT

-305 ITALATKSKSDIV
+305 ITA
-318 ALATQSKKDIT
+318 
-329 TLTTT
+329 
-334 SKGEISDLVAGGTN
+334 
-348 SITSLTDT
+348 
-356 SKGAINTLVS
+356 
-366 ASKTEITDLATTEKA
+366 LATTEKA

-477 QFAASGFVHYGQGYS
+477 QFAASGFVNYGKHSSQG
-492 NNVNSHI
+492 HT
-499 VNEGLWSNETF
+499 VNEGVSCYYSGWAEPNTNRLWI
-510 SNVLRLGRGNVTT
+510 GRGKGASYTT
-523 GSSKTTFPVTHIAGF
+523 GNSKTDFPVTHIAGF
-538 ISKIFGVNQVDESII
+538 ISNILGIGDGYNGASRL

-562 NGTVVYDS
+562 NGAVVYDS
-570 TGNCRGSGKATLD
+570 TGNCRGSGKVTLD
-583 LTKDVDPKYGDV
+583 LTKDVDPKYDDV
-595 APNTNEAVGRA
+595 AANTNEAVARA
-606 FEGVV
+606 FEGVC
-611 KNADLRNGLDGWS
+611 ANGDFRFGNDERYWRS
-624 ISGASAVI
+624 TSATITTSGATL
-632 SNEGNGVVGVSF
+632 
-644 STNWSGAY
+644 TNHQDFIY
-652 FQVDLKANVKY
+652 NFDTKLKQGVKY
-663 EMKFELIDNG
+663 EIETLVDLPNGSLWADTSNSVGRNIKLNNGYTKAYITPAVEGRHLAIRVFDNTSPC
-673 GVVGQGISLKN
+673 VIKYV
-684 TQDLTPRSGSDD
+684 
-696 QSCWFYPHEAGV
+696 A
-708 YTCTFTANADLVST
+708 
-722 ANKQRFIANSS
+722 
-733 GTGKALFKLH
+733 
-743 YIRPVQEEVVIN
+743 IREHTEEVVIN

-789 EGIATKESNRPITYY
+789 EGVATKESNRPITYY

-835 DHNIYLLDDGRLVQW
+835 EHNIYLLDDGRLVQW

-864 WQSVNSQGA
+864 WQNVNSQGA

-888 SAQGIL
+888 SAQGML

-901 GAGSK
+901 ESGVSK
-906 GAYYGITHG
+906 GAYYGITHS
-915 TPIHKD
+915 TPIHTD
-921 NGIFCAGLGGK
+921 NGIFRAGLGGK
-932 VVPELGI
+932 AVPTLGV
-939 DGYCYFHVC
+939 DGHCYFLVC

-1055 EEASKIFQKVVSG
+1055 EEASKVFQKVVNG
-1068 SYRGKENLVWSFI
+1068 SYRGEESLVFTKRVTA
-1081 GEGHSFVK
+1081 G
-1089 TGAAS
+1089 GA
-1094 WESVQ
+1094 
-1099 NGRFRFA
+1099 
-1106 VQTGGDWLS
+1106 GGTTS
-1115 GTGASTNGFMGTG
+1115 NPNGFYLSIAPNAQGGAVYIEDSVAEVG
-1128 DVRVYKTY
+1128 DTLRFYDNLGDLYIGVVSKKTSAVRHEILLK
-1136 LVGSNGNVWEVLGST
+1136 
-1151 QRGKY
+1151 GKY
-1156 GDIYRSGDVMYA
+1156 
-1168 GIGDS
+1168 
-1173 TQVAAFNNQFPN
+1173 FP
-1185 GTTITIVQTRYT
+1185 YT
-1197 PSLNSSVRISV
+1197 LPSDFTNWYMVTEVDKGSSV
-1208 SGDFTQVDL
+1208 SGEFTMVD
-1217 FAEPSV
+1217 V
-1223 ILNEASFKNGWLGGW
+1223 IGDPANILATPALANGWLGGW
-1238 AGMPSSAPAGD
+1238 IPVIPTGSSLNFPLS
-1249 IDFTRKVKV
+1249 RKGLVQ
-1258 GTPTRIYKL
+1258 GRTQWTSD
-1267 PSGAWSS
+1267 SGASW
-1274 GEMPNFNSIL
+1274 NDATTNYNTTLNSIV
-1284 NGSTRGWSS
+1284 GAAIPAIRVQV
-1293 DKTILYTFT
+1293 YT

-1319 NSAGGLGAVAQS
+1319 NSAGGIGAVAQS
-1331 GGFHAIT
+1331 GGYHAIT

-1402 LWYQSAAN
+1402 LWYQSATN

-1422 VWKNLIV
+1422 VYKLFTNPIV
-1429 KDVNTASSPVKQ
+1429 DTGAQMLRKRGAIYLVNVAGSALNGRLVIWNGNEASIPVDYTAYYVDANN
-1441 GEVYV
+1441 V
-1446 IKADVPLKGQIFK
+1446 IKSKSS
-1459 ANGNNAGWNW
+1459 NA
-1469 SGMYMGDDG
+1469 
-1478 EVYYGG
+1478 
-1484 GDSVSLDTTVKS
+1484 VSTIQLYT
-1496 YQGKSDGWGDD
+1496 GDGWGDD

-1547 GSQVSGVDL
+1547 GSQVSGGDL

>member
-1 MSSSW
+1 
-6 YRRGTV
+6 
-12 TVTDGSKEVV
+12 
-22 GVGTLW
+22 
-28 VDAGNKPLAGDIMF
+28 MF

-218 EQFVGTSKADIQQFV
+218 EQFVS
-233 TTSKTEIDAKATAIS
+233 TSKTEIDAKATAIS
-248 TAIDTQATTVKGEIT
+248 TAIATQATTVKGEIT

-388 AAISEMTS
+388 VAISEMTS

-464 EANMKAARMLASE
+464 EANMKAQRALASNE
-477 QFAASGFVHYGQGYS
+477 FAASGFVHYGTGYT
-492 NNVNSHI
+492 NNVNNFI
-499 VNEGLWSNETF
+499 INEGMWTTEAITDQANK
-510 SNVLRLGRGNVTT
+510 VRMGRSVTDGGQT
-523 GSSKTTFPVTHIAGF
+523 GTSKTPFPVTTIAGF
-538 ISKIFGVNQVDESII
+538 ISKLIGI
-553 NSIKFPEAP
+553 NELDKRVAIKFPEAP
-562 NGTVVYDS
+562 IGTVVYDS

-595 APNTNEAVGRA
+595 AGSVNEAVARA
-606 FEGVV
+606 FEGWL
-611 KNADLRNGLDGWS
+611 KNADFRNGTSEWTYGNYAVLTPENGALRITNNGS
-624 ISGASAVI
+624 INGQLSPKTPTDSPRTKVKATIVI
-632 SNEGNGVVGVSF
+632 SDLQGGARPVVQYQPVAGTYKAIDLHEGVNEV
-644 STNWSGAY
+644 
-652 FQVDLKANVKY
+652 
-663 EMKFELIDNG
+663 ELD
-673 GVVGQGISLKN
+673 
-684 TQDLTPRSGSDD
+684 
-696 QSCWFYPHEAGV
+696 
-708 YTCTFTANADLVST
+708 FTAARSLLIQPKGSTTASMLVH
-722 ANKQRFIANSS
+722 
-733 GTGKALFKLH
+733 LVD
-743 YIRPVQEEVVIN
+743 IRPLTEEVVIN

-821 AATDAQKRALVSNP
+821 AATDDQKRALVSNT

-850 RVRQRTIAGVGNGD
+850 RVRQRTIAGIGNGKWRNINPVGIGVTTAENILNWD
-864 WQSVNSQGA
+864 GGTRVKA
-873 ALMFFQAPSGFTIQP
+873 QAGGDVVMTGSTGYFTSYQLK
-888 SAQGIL
+888 QYN
-894 DVTPTWF
+894 D
-901 GAGSK
+901 K
-906 GAYYGITHG
+906 
-915 TPIHKD
+915 
-921 NGIFCAGLGGK
+921 
-932 VVPELGI
+932 PELGVFTARYASNCV
-939 DGYCYFHVC
+939 DYECYFDVC
-948 GVVPRLNQGS
+948 GVVPRLNQGA
-958 YHPSLN
+958 YHPSFN
-964 PMGARQMNNDINNT
+964 PMGAAAWHKW
-978 GARDWWNS
+978 G
-986 NPSVATART
+986 VAADLPWYDSRVVSGIT
-995 STVQC
+995 SAGKCFTE
-1000 MKVSMGFGE
+1000 VSATTQ
-1009 IAAHPNTGKI
+1009 IAKTPGSGRISHGKNK
-1019 GGTSG
+1019 

-1043 DYRLSAWDMSSK
+1043 DYRLPAWDVSSK
-1055 EEASKIFQKVVSG
+1055 EEASKVFQKVVNG
-1068 SYRGKENLVWSFI
+1068 TYRGEELAVWT
-1081 GEGHSFVK
+1081 K
-1089 TGAAS
+1089 A
-1094 WESVQ
+1094 
-1099 NGRFRFA
+1099 NPR
-1106 VQTGGDWLS
+1106 LS
-1115 GTGASTNGFMGTG
+1115 GTSHSGGVN
-1128 DVRVYKTY
+1128 VY
-1136 LVGSNGNVWEVLGST
+1136 W
-1151 QRGKY
+1151 
-1156 GDIYRSGDVMYA
+1156 YRSGSEYHSKIYGISRAEMGNPEKGDLITVWDSTTGFIMYGKA
-1168 GIGDS
+1168 ASTPSDGNELNIWCYGAFGDS
-1173 TQVAAFNNQFPN
+1173 DVIGTVAN
-1185 GTTITIVQTRYT
+1185 GVYVIVTKPT
-1197 PSLNSSVRISV
+1197 NIPV
-1208 SGDFTQVDL
+1208 SGNFTQVDVIGNP
-1217 FAEPSV
+1217 AE
-1223 ILNEASFKNGWLGGW
+1223 ILATPALANGWLGGW
-1238 AGMPSSAPAGD
+1238 IPLIPDGSSKNHPL
-1249 IDFTRKVKV
+1249 TRKAIESLVHVKITSNNGGSWV
-1258 GTPTRIYKL
+1258 TTDLTANMTTNTLDGRFT
-1267 PSGAWSS
+1267 GA
-1274 GEMPNFNSIL
+1274 EEI
-1284 NGSTRGWSS
+1284 T
-1293 DKTILYTFT
+1293 LYS

>member
-1 MSSSW
+1 
-6 YRRGTV
+6 
-12 TVTDGSKEVV
+12 
-22 GVGTLW
+22 
-28 VDAGNKPLAGDIMF
+28 MF

-65 TGVPPANGE
+65 TGIPPENGE

-146 SESIKNDLDNTQA
+146 SESIKNDLANTQA

-167 SNAAQGVEVEPGKY
+167 SNAEQGVEVEPGKY

-188 DAADTLALVNKA
+188 DAADTLALVNQA

-218 EQFVGTSKADIQQFV
+218 EQFVS
-233 TTSKTEIDAKATAIS
+233 TSKTEIDAKATAIS
-248 TAIDTQATTVKGEIT
+248 KAIDTQATTVK
-263 TLVTTSKSQISAQV
+263 
-277 TTGKSDIAELITGGT
+277 
-292 DSISS
+292 
-297 LSSTSQSE
+297 SE
-305 ITALATKSKSDIV
+305 ITALTSTSKQEIT

-334 SKGEISDLVAGGTN
+334 SKSE
-348 SITSLTDT
+348 
-356 SKGAINTLVS
+356 INTLVS
-366 ASKTEITDLATTEKA
+366 TSKTEITELATTEKA

-388 AAISEMTS
+388 TAISEMTS

-425 KTDAQTLK
+425 KTDSQALK

-477 QFAASGFVHYGQGYS
+477 QFAASGFVDFGQHH
-492 NNVNSHI
+492 NNGTNIFSI
-499 VNEGLWSNETF
+499 NEGMYAYTAEANTLH
-510 SNVLRLGRGNVTT
+510 LGRNGTNTALGT
-523 GSSKTTFPVTHIAGF
+523 SKTKFPVTQIAGF
-538 ISKIFGVNQVDESII
+538 ISNLIGINTGFVNTPSDVQ
-553 NSIKFPEAP
+553 IKFPEAP

-595 APNTNEAVGRA
+595 ASDTNEAVARA
-606 FEGVV
+606 FEGWL
-611 KNADLRNGLDGWS
+611 KNADFRNGTSEWTYGNYAVLTPENGALRITNNGS
-624 ISGASAVI
+624 INGQLSPKTPTDSPRTKVKATIVI
-632 SNEGNGVVGVSF
+632 SDLQGGARPVVQYQPVAGTYKAIDLHEGVNEV
-644 STNWSGAY
+644 
-652 FQVDLKANVKY
+652 
-663 EMKFELIDNG
+663 ELD
-673 GVVGQGISLKN
+673 
-684 TQDLTPRSGSDD
+684 
-696 QSCWFYPHEAGV
+696 
-708 YTCTFTANADLVST
+708 FTAARSLLIQPKGSTTASMLVH
-722 ANKQRFIANSS
+722 
-733 GTGKALFKLH
+733 LVD
-743 YIRPVQEEVVIN
+743 IRPLTEEVVIN

-809 DTTSKGKGVDFW
+809 DTISKGKGVDFW

-850 RVRQRTIAGVGNGD
+850 RVRQRTIAGAGNGKWAD
-864 WQSVNSQGA
+864 LSLVTGNATLYSTSPILNDCVQ
-873 ALMFFQAPSGFTIQP
+873 
-888 SAQGIL
+888 AQGSSDSIL
-894 DVTPTWF
+894 TPSWARTF
-901 GAGSK
+901 V
-906 GAYYGITHG
+906 GITHNSAN
-915 TPIHKD
+915 HKQ
-921 NGIFCAGLGGK
+921 LG
-932 VVPELGI
+932 VWELTDDTTI
-939 DGYCYFHVC
+939 AVDGHCYFHVC
-948 GVVPRLNQGS
+948 GVVPRLNQGA
-958 YHPSLN
+958 YHPSFN
-964 PMGARQMNNDINNT
+964 PMGAGRSKVGNRFWYST
-978 GARDWWNS
+978 GAGLNS
-986 NPSVATART
+986 SLDCFPAGT
-995 STVQC
+995 ST
-1000 MKVSMGFGE
+1000 GN
-1009 IAAHPNTGKI
+1009 ITGNA
-1019 GGTSG
+1019 SG

-1043 DYRLSAWDMSSK
+1043 DYRLPAWDVSSK
-1055 EEASKIFQKVVSG
+1055 EEASKIFQKVVNG
-1068 SYRGKENLVWSFI
+1068 TYRGEELAVRTWISPAIAQTPSPQATSIATEINTMDLYKVGGKVSLYDIATKQVLV
-1081 GEGHSFVK
+1081 
-1089 TGAAS
+1089 T
-1094 WESVQ
+1094 
-1099 NGRFRFA
+1099 
-1106 VQTGGDWLS
+1106 
-1115 GTGASTNGFMGTG
+1115 
-1128 DVRVYKTY
+1128 
-1136 LVGSNGNVWEVLGST
+1136 
-1151 QRGKY
+1151 
-1156 GDIYRSGDVMYA
+1156 
-1168 GIGDS
+1168 
-1173 TQVAAFNNQFPN
+1173 
-1185 GTTITIVQTRYT
+1185 TTITGIRNGAIDVLDTFNRLAGDAHLVVT
-1197 PSLNSSVRISV
+1197 IESNIPV
-1208 SGDFTQVDL
+1208 SGDFTQVDVIG
-1217 FAEPSV
+1217 EPAN
-1223 ILNEASFKNGWLGGW
+1223 ILTAPALANGWLGGW
-1238 AGMPSSAPAGD
+1238 IPVIPDGSAKQ
-1249 IDFTRKVKV
+1249 FEYTRKNIRAV
-1258 GTPTRIYKL
+1258 G
-1267 PSGAWSS
+1267 
-1274 GEMPNFNSIL
+1274 
-1284 NGSTRGWSS
+1284 
-1293 DKTILYTFT
+1293 DKTDAVATTTHGQQWGNSSVNTDVNTTNIFGAAGQAITAAHVYVIPCV
-1302 YTAFA
+1302 AFA
-1307 KQTKGST
+1307 KQTKVST
-1314 NKPVL
+1314 NKVVL
-1319 NSAGGLGAVAQS
+1319 NQYEGLGLVTEICHS
-1331 GGFHAIT
+1331 HLS
-1338 WGALLVESL
+1338 WGVKLAESL
-1347 IGKVPTSSVGGAGMS
+1347 MGKVCTSSAASTGGAFH
-1362 LSDWIN
+1362 
-1368 IPIQHDGKI
+1368 PITRLGWERGAQRLATSVNDPTVHSPI
-1377 HVGDLKKVEPFD
+1377 TMPA
-1389 KPRPNNDSPAVKA
+1389 PSNNSPAVKA
-1402 LWYQSAAN
+1402 LWYQTADN

-1484 GDSVSLDTTVKS
+1484 GNSVSLDTTVKS

-1513 DGIGTF
+1513 NGIGTF

-1532 ELAIPYGYTKNKARA
+1532 ELAIPYGYIKNKARA

>member
-146 SESIKNDLDNTQA
+146 SESIKNDLANTQA

-218 EQFVGTSKADIQQFV
+218 EQFVS
-233 TTSKTEIDAKATAIS
+233 TSKTEIDAKATAIS
-248 TAIDTQATTVKGEIT
+248 EAIDTQATTVKGEIT
-263 TLVTTSKSQISAQV
+263 ALTSTSKQ
-277 TTGKSDIAELITGGT
+277 
-292 DSISS
+292 
-297 LSSTSQSE
+297 E
-305 ITALATKSKSDIV
+305 IT

-334 SKGEISDLVAGGTN
+334 SKSEISELVAGGTN

-425 KTDAQTLK
+425 KTDSQALK

-583 LTKDVDPKYGDV
+583 LTKDVDPKYDDV
-595 APNTNEAVGRA
+595 AANTNEAVARA
-606 FEGVV
+606 FEGVC
-611 KNADLRNGLDGWS
+611 ANGDFRFGNDERYWRS
-624 ISGASAVI
+624 TSATITTSGATL
-632 SNEGNGVVGVSF
+632 
-644 STNWSGAY
+644 TNHQDFIY
-652 FQVDLKANVKY
+652 NFDTKLKQGVKY
-663 EMKFELIDNG
+663 EIETLVDLPNGSLWADTSNSVGRNIKLNNGYTKAYITPAVEGRHLAIRVFDNTSPC
-673 GVVGQGISLKN
+673 VIKYV
-684 TQDLTPRSGSDD
+684 
-696 QSCWFYPHEAGV
+696 A
-708 YTCTFTANADLVST
+708 
-722 ANKQRFIANSS
+722 
-733 GTGKALFKLH
+733 
-743 YIRPVQEEVVIN
+743 IREHTEEVVIN

-789 EGIATKESNRPITYY
+789 EGVATKESNRPITYY

-835 DHNIYLLDDGRLVQW
+835 EHNIYLLDDGRLVQW

-864 WQSVNSQGA
+864 WQNVNSQGA

-888 SAQGIL
+888 SAQGML

-939 DGYCYFHVC
+939 DGHCYFHVC
-948 GVVPRLNQGS
+948 GVAPRLNQGA
-958 YHPSLN
+958 YHPSFN
-964 PMGARQMNNDINNT
+964 PMGSASVLETTGRDWSRKWYAVDAVPLKNTADCFDFT
-978 GARDWWNS
+978 GAN
-986 NPSVATART
+986 RT
-995 STVQC
+995 SYPYLVG
-1000 MKVSMGFGE
+1000 KVVGSTASSSTLSGS
-1009 IAAHPNTGKI
+1009 IAAGDKFC
-1019 GGTSG
+1019 G

-1043 DYRLSAWDMSSK
+1043 DYRLSACDMGSK
-1055 EEASKIFQKVVSG
+1055 EEAAKVFQKVVNG

-1089 TGAAS
+1089 TGTAS

-1173 TQVAAFNNQFPN
+1173 TQVADFNNQFPN

-1208 SGDFTQVDL
+1208 SGDFTQVDVVGSP
-1217 FAEPSV
+1217 AN
-1223 ILNEASFKNGWLGGW
+1223 ILTTPALANGWIGSWNPKFHTNYNTIVG
-1238 AGMPSSAPAGD
+1238 
-1249 IDFTRKVKV
+1249 TRKNVLGAV
-1258 GTPTRIYKL
+1258 ARRYTDNLGTAWGSDSPAWDSAKNTFVASSLQPTGRVEI
-1267 PSGAWSS
+1267 W
-1274 GEMPNFNSIL
+1274 E
-1284 NGSTRGWSS
+1284 
-1293 DKTILYTFT
+1293 

-1307 KQTKGST
+1307 KQTKSST

-1319 NSAGGLGAVAQS
+1319 NGVEGLGGVYATARGHKDDAVLLTESLMGKVLTSTAAPYAQLKTFENTRFGAGGTINQYP
-1331 GGFHAIT
+1331 I
-1338 WGALLVESL
+1338 
-1347 IGKVPTSSVGGAGMS
+1347 AGS
-1362 LSDWIN
+1362 HS
-1368 IPIQHDGKI
+1368 PIEI
-1377 HVGDLKKVEPFD
+1377 MT
-1389 KPRPNNDSPAVKA
+1389 PNNDSPAVKT
-1402 LWYQSAAN
+1402 LWYQIANN

-1469 SGMYMGDDG
+1469 SGMYMGDEG

-1484 GDSVSLDTTVKS
+1484 GNSVSLDTTVKS

-1532 ELAIPYGYTKNKARA
+1532 ELAIPYGYIKNKARA

>member
-146 SESIKNDLDNTQA
+146 SESIKNDLANTQA

-218 EQFVGTSKADIQQFV
+218 EQFVS
-233 TTSKTEIDAKATAIS
+233 TSKTEIDAKATAIS
-248 TAIDTQATTVKGEIT
+248 KAIDTQATTVK
-263 TLVTTSKSQISAQV
+263 
-277 TTGKSDIAELITGGT
+277 
-292 DSISS
+292 
-297 LSSTSQSE
+297 SE
-305 ITALATKSKSDIV
+305 
-318 ALATQSKKDIT
+318 
-329 TLTTT
+329 
-334 SKGEISDLVAGGTN
+334 
-348 SITSLTDT
+348 
-356 SKGAINTLVS
+356 INTLVS
-366 ASKTEITDLATTEKA
+366 TSKTEITELATTEKA

-388 AAISEMTS
+388 TAISEMTS

-425 KTDAQTLK
+425 KTDSQALK

-477 QFAASGFVHYGQGYS
+477 QFAASGFVHMGTQHSGG
-492 NNVNSHI
+492 NTVGHI
-499 VNEGLWSNETF
+499 NEGLWSATAEK
-510 SNVLRLGRGNVTT
+510 NVLKIGRGTSSIG
-523 GSSKTTFPVTHIAGF
+523 GSSKTNHAVTNIAGF
-538 ISKIFGVNQVDESII
+538 ISSLYSVNRSDPTYQPCE
-553 NSIKFPEAP
+553 IKFPEAP

-583 LTKDVDPKYGDV
+583 LTKDVDPKYGNVADDV
-595 APNTNEAVGRA
+595 NEAVGRA
-606 FEGVV
+606 FEGQI
-611 KNADLRNGLDGWS
+611 KNGDFRDNTVSWGVSNSATMVMENGALRLTTNGSVNGQLFPQGFGPRAGVNK
-624 ISGASAVI
+624 IRIVI
-632 SNEGNGVVGVSF
+632 S
-644 STNWSGAY
+644 
-652 FQVDLKANVKY
+652 DLKGGAAPVWQYKLGSSAYVSQRLY
-663 EMKFELIDNG
+663 E
-673 GVVGQGISLKN
+673 GVN
-684 TQDLTPRSGSDD
+684 
-696 QSCWFYPHEAGV
+696 E
-708 YTCTFTANADLVST
+708 FTADFTGLTSFIIQPKGNATGSSILVHEVSVSLAT
-722 ANKQRFIANSS
+722 
-733 GTGKALFKLH
+733 
-743 YIRPVQEEVVIN
+743 EEVVIN
-755 RVDMFGFEY
+755 RVDLFGFEY

-821 AATDAQKRALVSNP
+821 AATDDQKIAFVSNP

-850 RVRQRTIAGVGNGD
+850 RVRQRTIAGIGNGK
-864 WQSVNSQGA
+864 WRNINPVGIGA
-873 ALMFFQAPSGFTIQP
+873 TTAENILNWDGGTRVKAQAGGDVVMTGSTGYFTSYQLK
-888 SAQGIL
+888 QYN
-894 DVTPTWF
+894 D
-901 GAGSK
+901 K
-906 GAYYGITHG
+906 
-915 TPIHKD
+915 
-921 NGIFCAGLGGK
+921 
-932 VVPELGI
+932 PELGVFTARYASNCV
-939 DGYCYFHVC
+939 DYECYFHVC
-948 GVVPRLNQGS
+948 GVVPRLNQGA
-958 YHPSLN
+958 YHPSFN
-964 PMGARQMNNDINNT
+964 PMGSASVLETTGRDWSRKWYAVDAVPLKNTADCFDFT
-978 GARDWWNS
+978 GAN
-986 NPSVATART
+986 RT
-995 STVQC
+995 SYPYLVG
-1000 MKVSMGFGE
+1000 KVVGSTASSSTLSGS
-1009 IAAHPNTGKI
+1009 IAAGDKFC
-1019 GGTSG
+1019 G

-1055 EEASKIFQKVVSG
+1055 EEASKIFQKVVNG
-1068 SYRGKENLVWSFI
+1068 SYRGEELLT
-1081 GEGHSFVK
+1081 K
-1089 TGAAS
+1089 TK
-1094 WESVQ
+1094 V
-1099 NGRFRFA
+1099 F
-1106 VQTGGDWLS
+1106 
-1115 GTGASTNGFMGTG
+1115 
-1128 DVRVYKTY
+1128 
-1136 LVGSNGNVWEVLGST
+1136 GST
-1151 QRGKY
+1151 QGATYQGVVSGMYKWNASAADFVISDGALGTSGASAPIIGWLVQESKVFPVTY
-1156 GDIYRSGDVMYA
+1156 LFQASGSSTTQIYCGQSA
-1168 GIGDS
+1168 WEN
-1173 TQVAAFNNQFPN
+1173 TKPN
-1185 GTTITIVQTRYT
+1185 GVVQDIVSNKPMYFVQHITTNI
-1197 PSLNSSVRISV
+1197 PV
-1208 SGDFTQVDL
+1208 SGDFTQVDVIG
-1217 FAEPSV
+1217 EPAN
-1223 ILNEASFKNGWLGGW
+1223 ILTTPALANGWIGSWNPKFHTNYNTIVG
-1238 AGMPSSAPAGD
+1238 
-1249 IDFTRKVKV
+1249 TRKNVLGAV
-1258 GTPTRIYKL
+1258 ARRYTDNLGTAWGSDSPAWDSAKNTFVASSLQPTGRVEI
-1267 PSGAWSS
+1267 W
-1274 GEMPNFNSIL
+1274 E
-1284 NGSTRGWSS
+1284 
-1293 DKTILYTFT
+1293 

-1307 KQTKGST
+1307 KQTKSST

-1319 NSAGGLGAVAQS
+1319 NGVEGLGGVYVSQHNNKLYGGLLAESCMDKVLTSNAD
-1331 GGFHAIT
+1331 
-1338 WGALLVESL
+1338 GALFADLGINKSSFGQLKEL
-1347 IGKVPTSSVGGAGMS
+1347 IATPVYNPVHTALSMPAPT
-1362 LSDWIN
+1362 
-1368 IPIQHDGKI
+1368 
-1377 HVGDLKKVEPFD
+1377 
-1389 KPRPNNDSPAVKA
+1389 NNSPAIKA
-1402 LWYQSAAN
+1402 LWYQTADS

-1469 SGMYMGDDG
+1469 SGMYMGG
-1478 EVYYGG
+1478 EGGVYYGG

-1507 STIRII
+1507 STVRII

>member
-1 MSSSW
+1 
-6 YRRGTV
+6 
-12 TVTDGSKEVV
+12 
-22 GVGTLW
+22 
-28 VDAGNKPLAGDIMF
+28 MF

-146 SESIKNDLDNTQA
+146 SESIKNDLANTQA

-218 EQFVGTSKADIQQFV
+218 EQFVS
-233 TTSKTEIDAKATAIS
+233 TSKTEIDAKATAIS
-248 TAIDTQATTVKGEIT
+248 KAIDTQATTVK
-263 TLVTTSKSQISAQV
+263 
-277 TTGKSDIAELITGGT
+277 
-292 DSISS
+292 
-297 LSSTSQSE
+297 SE
-305 ITALATKSKSDIV
+305 
-318 ALATQSKKDIT
+318 
-329 TLTTT
+329 
-334 SKGEISDLVAGGTN
+334 
-348 SITSLTDT
+348 
-356 SKGAINTLVS
+356 INTLVS
-366 ASKTEITDLATTEKA
+366 TSKTEITELATTEKA

-388 AAISEMTS
+388 TAISEMTS

-425 KTDAQTLK
+425 KTDSQALK

-477 QFAASGFVHYGQGYS
+477 QFAASGFVHMGTQHSGG
-492 NNVNSHI
+492 NTVGHI
-499 VNEGLWSNETF
+499 NEGLWSATAEK
-510 SNVLRLGRGNVTT
+510 NVLKIGRGTSSIG
-523 GSSKTTFPVTHIAGF
+523 GSSKTNHAVTNIAGF
-538 ISKIFGVNQVDESII
+538 ISSLYSVNRSDPTYQPCE
-553 NSIKFPEAP
+553 IKFPEAP

-583 LTKDVDPKYGDV
+583 LTKDVDPKYGNVADDV
-595 APNTNEAVGRA
+595 NEAVGRA
-606 FEGVV
+606 FEGQI
-611 KNADLRNGLDGWS
+611 KNGDFRDNTVSWGVSNSATMVMENGALRLTTNGSVNGQLFPQGFGPRAGVNK
-624 ISGASAVI
+624 IRIVI
-632 SNEGNGVVGVSF
+632 S
-644 STNWSGAY
+644 
-652 FQVDLKANVKY
+652 DLKGGAAPVWQYKLGSSAYVSQRLY
-663 EMKFELIDNG
+663 E
-673 GVVGQGISLKN
+673 GVN
-684 TQDLTPRSGSDD
+684 
-696 QSCWFYPHEAGV
+696 E
-708 YTCTFTANADLVST
+708 FTADFTGLTSFIIQPKGNATGSSILVHEVSVSLAT
-722 ANKQRFIANSS
+722 
-733 GTGKALFKLH
+733 
-743 YIRPVQEEVVIN
+743 EEVVIN
-755 RVDMFGFEY
+755 RVDLFGFEY

-821 AATDAQKRALVSNP
+821 AATDDQKIAFVSNP

-850 RVRQRTIAGVGNGD
+850 RVRQRTIAGIGNGK
-864 WQSVNSQGA
+864 WRNINPVGIGA
-873 ALMFFQAPSGFTIQP
+873 TTAENILNWDGGTRVKAQAGGDVVMTGSTGYFTSYQLK
-888 SAQGIL
+888 QYN
-894 DVTPTWF
+894 D
-901 GAGSK
+901 K
-906 GAYYGITHG
+906 
-915 TPIHKD
+915 
-921 NGIFCAGLGGK
+921 
-932 VVPELGI
+932 PELGVFTARYASNCV
-939 DGYCYFHVC
+939 DYECYFHVC
-948 GVVPRLNQGS
+948 GVVPRLNQGA
-958 YHPSLN
+958 YHPSFN
-964 PMGARQMNNDINNT
+964 PMGSASVLETTGRDWSRKWYAVDAVPLKNTADCFDFT
-978 GARDWWNS
+978 GAN
-986 NPSVATART
+986 RT
-995 STVQC
+995 SYPYLVG
-1000 MKVSMGFGE
+1000 KVVGSTASSSTLSGS
-1009 IAAHPNTGKI
+1009 IAAGDKFC
-1019 GGTSG
+1019 G

-1055 EEASKIFQKVVSG
+1055 EEASKIFQKVVNG
-1068 SYRGKENLVWSFI
+1068 SYRGEELLT
-1081 GEGHSFVK
+1081 K
-1089 TGAAS
+1089 TK
-1094 WESVQ
+1094 V
-1099 NGRFRFA
+1099 F
-1106 VQTGGDWLS
+1106 
-1115 GTGASTNGFMGTG
+1115 
-1128 DVRVYKTY
+1128 
-1136 LVGSNGNVWEVLGST
+1136 GST
-1151 QRGKY
+1151 QGATYQGVVSGMYKWNASAADFVISDGALGTSGASAPIIGWLVQESKVFPVTY
-1156 GDIYRSGDVMYA
+1156 LFQASGSSTTQIYCGQSA
-1168 GIGDS
+1168 WEN
-1173 TQVAAFNNQFPN
+1173 TKPN
-1185 GTTITIVQTRYT
+1185 GVVQDIVSNKPMYFVQHITTNI
-1197 PSLNSSVRISV
+1197 PV
-1208 SGDFTQVDL
+1208 SGDFTQVDVIG
-1217 FAEPSV
+1217 EPAN
-1223 ILNEASFKNGWLGGW
+1223 ILTTPALANGWIGSWNHKFHTNYNTIVG
-1238 AGMPSSAPAGD
+1238 
-1249 IDFTRKVKV
+1249 TRKNVLGAV
-1258 GTPTRIYKL
+1258 ARRYTDNLGTAWGSDSPAWDSAKNTFVASSLQPTGRVEI
-1267 PSGAWSS
+1267 W
-1274 GEMPNFNSIL
+1274 E
-1284 NGSTRGWSS
+1284 
-1293 DKTILYTFT
+1293 

-1307 KQTKGST
+1307 KQTKSST

-1319 NSAGGLGAVAQS
+1319 NGVEGLGGVYATARGHKDDAV
-1331 GGFHAIT
+1331 
-1338 WGALLVESL
+1338 LLAESFM
-1347 IGKVPTSSVGGAGMS
+1347 GKVLTSTAAPYAQLKVFENTRFGSTGIINQYPIAGS
-1362 LSDWIN
+1362 HS
-1368 IPIQHDGKI
+1368 PIGI
-1377 HVGDLKKVEPFD
+1377 IA
-1389 KPRPNNDSPAVKA
+1389 PNNDSPAVKA
-1402 LWYQSAAN
+1402 LWYQTADN

-1469 SGMYMGDDG
+1469 SGMYMGDEG

-1507 STIRII
+1507 STVRII

-1547 GSQVSGVDL
+1547 CSQVSGVDL

>member
-1 MSSSW
+1 MTSSW

-28 VDAGNKPLAGDIMF
+28 MDAGNKPLAGDIML
-42 IAGSIYEVE
+42 IAGGIYEVE
-51 SITDNEHLSLFRPF
+51 SITDNEHLSLFRAF
-65 TGVPPANGE
+65 NGVPPANGE

-85 ATRVAAMVAAAINSK
+85 ATRVAAMVASAINSK
-100 QVLLDDLRGYYT
+100 QVLIDDLRGYYT

-136 VSDITNLIAQ
+136 VSDITKLIDQ
-146 SESIKNDLDNTQA
+146 SESIKDDLVSTDA
-159 ALDLVRQY
+159 ALSLIRKY
-167 SNAAQGVEVEPGKY
+167 SNAAQGVEVEPGMY
-181 SAKSYAA
+181 SAKSYAL
-188 DAADTLALVNKA
+188 DASDTLALVNKA
-200 KSDVDLKAS
+200 KNDVYA
-209 QVQQTKTDI
+209 QAGEVHETKTDI
-218 EQFVGTSKADIQQFV
+218 EQFVS
-233 TTSKTEIDAKATAIS
+233 TSKTEIDAKATAIS
-248 TAIDTQATTVKGEIT
+248 KAIDTQATTVKGEIT
-263 TLVTTSKSQISAQV
+263 ALTSTSKQ
-277 TTGKSDIAELITGGT
+277 
-292 DSISS
+292 
-297 LSSTSQSE
+297 E
-305 ITALATKSKSDIV
+305 IT

-334 SKGEISDLVAGGTN
+334 SKSE
-348 SITSLTDT
+348 
-356 SKGAINTLVS
+356 INTLVS
-366 ASKTEITDLATTEKA
+366 TSKTEITELATTEKA

-388 AAISEMTS
+388 TAISEMTS

-425 KTDAQTLK
+425 KTDSQALK

-477 QFAASGFVHYGQGYS
+477 QFAASGFVHMGTQHSGG
-492 NNVNSHI
+492 NTVGHI
-499 VNEGLWSNETF
+499 NEGLWSATAEK
-510 SNVLRLGRGNVTT
+510 NVLKIGRGTSSIG
-523 GSSKTTFPVTHIAGF
+523 GSSKTNHAVTHIAGF
-538 ISKIFGVNQVDESII
+538 ISSLYSVNRSDPTYQPCE
-553 NSIKFPEAP
+553 IKFPEAP

-583 LTKDVDPKYGDV
+583 LTKDVDPKYGNV
-595 APNTNEAVGRA
+595 ATATNEAVGRA
-606 FEGVV
+606 FEGQV
-611 KNADLRNGLDGWS
+611 KNGDFRLGTESWRATYGGNAFSVADGVCTLTSGNSRYTGIEQFVNKHITGLKYDFELTVHEASTDAVLVMSFNNEASGNVTVRAS
-624 ISGASAVI
+624 ELPKTYRISGILAASAG
-632 SNEGNGVVGVSF
+632 GNCRFYFDSGDTTAETFKVSGF
-644 STNWSGAY
+644 SW
-652 FQVDLKANVKY
+652 K
-663 EMKFELIDNG
+663 
-673 GVVGQGISLKN
+673 
-684 TQDLTPRSGSDD
+684 P
-696 QSCWFYPHEAGV
+696 
-708 YTCTFTANADLVST
+708 VS
-722 ANKQRFIANSS
+722 
-733 GTGKALFKLH
+733 
-743 YIRPVQEEVVIN
+743 EEVVIN

-789 EGIATKESNRPITYY
+789 EGIATKESNRLITYY

-864 WQSVNSQGA
+864 WQSVNSQGV

-939 DGYCYFHVC
+939 DGHCYFHVC
-948 GVVPRLNQGS
+948 GVVPRLNQGA
-958 YHPSLN
+958 YHPSYN
-964 PMGARQMNNDINNT
+964 PMGAAEWLKQGDTLGQWYLRPEFSRSTALCFHECQSPN
-978 GARDWWNS
+978 G
-986 NPSVATART
+986 SVGKRL
-995 STVQC
+995 
-1000 MKVSMGFGE
+1000 
-1009 IAAHPNTGKI
+1009 TGKI

-1043 DYRLSAWDMSSK
+1043 DYRTPAKDMSSK
-1055 EEASKIFQKVVSG
+1055 EEASKIFQKVVNG
-1068 SYRGKENLVWSFI
+1068 TYRGEETLYGSKVYRIGTATTGFSVNNYRRFDCASVTDVGLTITVGKGRADNTPHNDLNTPRLGFIYDAKTGGLWKVTSFI
-1081 GEGHSFVK
+1081 QDEAGVSRIYTSLASEG
-1089 TGAAS
+1089 
-1094 WESVQ
+1094 
-1099 NGRFRFA
+1099 
-1106 VQTGGDWLS
+1106 
-1115 GTGASTNGFMGTG
+1115 
-1128 DVRVYKTY
+1128 
-1136 LVGSNGNVWEVLGST
+1136 
-1151 QRGKY
+1151 
-1156 GDIYRSGDVMYA
+1156 
-1168 GIGDS
+1168 
-1173 TQVAAFNNQFPN
+1173 
-1185 GTTITIVQTRYT
+1185 
-1197 PSLNSSVRISV
+1197 
-1208 SGDFTQVDL
+1208 
-1217 FAEPSV
+1217 
-1223 ILNEASFKNGWLGGW
+1223 
-1238 AGMPSSAPAGD
+1238 APAGTYTD
-1249 IDFTRKVKV
+1249 LYFIGSPNAPYVTTGAQGSEIANLYTNISASGNFFQQDVIGSPANILTTPALANGWIGSWNPKFHTNYNTIVGTRKNVLGAV
-1258 GTPTRIYKL
+1258 ARRYTDNLGTAWGSDSPAWDSAKNTFVASSLQPTGRVEI
-1267 PSGAWSS
+1267 W
-1274 GEMPNFNSIL
+1274 E
-1284 NGSTRGWSS
+1284 
-1293 DKTILYTFT
+1293 

-1307 KQTKGST
+1307 KQTKPST
-1314 NKPVL
+1314 NKAVL
-1319 NSAGGLGAVAQS
+1319 NGSEGVGFVWASADNYPSQGCTL
-1331 GGFHAIT
+1331 IET
-1338 WGALLVESL
+1338 L
-1347 IGKVPTSSVGGAGMS
+1347 IGKVGKDNQDGNQETRLALTKHFMQPEGTLKKGDVRKHT
-1362 LSDWIN
+1362 
-1368 IPIQHDGKI
+1368 PI
-1377 HVGDLKKVEPFD
+1377 DLKKPI
-1389 KPRPNNDSPAVKA
+1389 NDSPAVKT
-1402 LWYQSAAN
+1402 LWYQIANN

-1469 SGMYMGDDG
+1469 SGMYMGDEG

-1484 GDSVSLDTTVKS
+1484 GNSVSLDTTVKS

-1519 INLNGDTCLYGTH
+1519 INLNDDTCLYGTH

>member
-146 SESIKNDLDNTQA
+146 SESIKNDLANTQA

-218 EQFVGTSKADIQQFV
+218 EQFVS
-233 TTSKTEIDAKATAIS
+233 TSKTEIDAKATAIS
-248 TAIDTQATTVKGEIT
+248 KAIDTQATTVKGEIT
-263 TLVTTSKSQISAQV
+263 ALTSTSKQ
-277 TTGKSDIAELITGGT
+277 
-292 DSISS
+292 
-297 LSSTSQSE
+297 E
-305 ITALATKSKSDIV
+305 IT

-334 SKGEISDLVAGGTN
+334 SKSE
-348 SITSLTDT
+348 
-356 SKGAINTLVS
+356 INTLVS
-366 ASKTEITDLATTEKA
+366 TSKTEITELATTEKA

-388 AAISEMTS
+388 TAISEMTS

-425 KTDAQTLK
+425 KTDSQALK

-477 QFAASGFVHYGQGYS
+477 QFAASGFVHMGTQHSGG
-492 NNVNSHI
+492 NTVGHI
-499 VNEGLWSNETF
+499 NEGLWSATAEK
-510 SNVLRLGRGNVTT
+510 NVLKIGRGTSSIG
-523 GSSKTTFPVTHIAGF
+523 GSSKTNHAVTHIAGF
-538 ISKIFGVNQVDESII
+538 ISSLYSVNRSDPTYQPCE
-553 NSIKFPEAP
+553 IKFPEAP

-583 LTKDVDPKYGDV
+583 LTKDVDPKYGNVAADV
-595 APNTNEAVGRA
+595 NEAVGRA
-606 FEGVV
+606 FEGQI
-611 KNADLRNGLDGWS
+611 KNGDFRDNTVSWGVSNSATMVMENGALRLTTNGSVNGQLFPQGFGPRAGVNK
-624 ISGASAVI
+624 IRIVI
-632 SNEGNGVVGVSF
+632 S
-644 STNWSGAY
+644 
-652 FQVDLKANVKY
+652 DLKGGAAPVWQYKLGSSAYVSQRLY
-663 EMKFELIDNG
+663 E
-673 GVVGQGISLKN
+673 GVN
-684 TQDLTPRSGSDD
+684 
-696 QSCWFYPHEAGV
+696 E
-708 YTCTFTANADLVST
+708 FTADFTGLTSFIIQPKGNATGSSILVHEVSVSLAT
-722 ANKQRFIANSS
+722 
-733 GTGKALFKLH
+733 
-743 YIRPVQEEVVIN
+743 EEVVIN
-755 RVDMFGFEY
+755 RVDLFGFEY

-850 RVRQRTIAGVGNGD
+850 RVRQRTIAGAGNGK
-864 WQSVNSQGA
+864 
-873 ALMFFQAPSGFTIQP
+873 
-888 SAQGIL
+888 
-894 DVTPTWF
+894 WF
-901 GAGSK
+901 RTNPNIREA
-906 GAYYGITHG
+906 
-915 TPIHKD
+915 
-921 NGIFCAGLGGK
+921 NGIFRWADSNATVSGRRVRAQGSLDSSTAFCETGADGWYSPTDWVAYNDRPNKGVFSLTTQSDLGEG
-932 VVPELGI
+932 VNRE
-939 DGYCYFHVC
+939 CYFLVC
-948 GVVPRLNQGS
+948 GVVPRLNQGA
-958 YHPSLN
+958 YHPSFN
-964 PMGARQMNNDINNT
+964 PMGANRFLDST
-978 GARDWWNS
+978 GAWDEWFNVTAGYVNS
-986 NPSVATART
+986 PLDCFTKIVEGGGDIQS
-995 STVQC
+995 
-1000 MKVSMGFGE
+1000 G
-1009 IAAHPNTGKI
+1009 AAVC
-1019 GGTSG
+1019 G

-1043 DYRLSAWDMSSK
+1043 DYRTPAKDMSSK
-1055 EEASKIFQKVVSG
+1055 EEASKIFQKVVNG
-1068 SYRGKENLVWSFI
+1068 TYRGEELLT
-1081 GEGHSFVK
+1081 K
-1089 TGAAS
+1089 TK
-1094 WESVQ
+1094 V
-1099 NGRFRFA
+1099 F
-1106 VQTGGDWLS
+1106 
-1115 GTGASTNGFMGTG
+1115 
-1128 DVRVYKTY
+1128 
-1136 LVGSNGNVWEVLGST
+1136 GST
-1151 QRGKY
+1151 QGATYQGVVSGMYKWNASAADFVISDGALGTSGASAPIIGWLVQEY
-1156 GDIYRSGDVMYA
+1156 KVFPVTYLFQASGSSTTQIYCGQ
-1168 GIGDS
+1168 S
-1173 TQVAAFNNQFPN
+1173 TWENTKPN
-1185 GTTITIVQTRYT
+1185 GVVQDIVSNKPMYFVQHITTNI
-1197 PSLNSSVRISV
+1197 PV
-1208 SGDFTQVDL
+1208 SGDFTQLDL
-1217 FAEPSV
+1217 LGSPANIIASPEFA
-1223 ILNEASFKNGWLGGW
+1223 NGWVGNWIPVIPNDTLIATDFQLVHKAVTTKMKFTW
-1238 AGMPSSAPAGD
+1238 RDAGNSS
-1249 IDFTRKVKV
+1249 
-1258 GTPTRIYKL
+1258 
-1267 PSGAWSS
+1267 WSS
-1274 GEMPNFNSIL
+1274 GSYNVNTTLNTRDNSAAQSRSRVAV
-1284 NGSTRGWSS
+1284 N
-1293 DKTILYTFT
+1293 T

-1307 KQTKGST
+1307 KQTKSST

-1319 NSAGGLGAVAQS
+1319 NGVEGLGGVYATARGHKDDAVLLTESLMGKVLTSTAAPYAQLKTFENTRFGAGGTINQYP
-1331 GGFHAIT
+1331 I
-1338 WGALLVESL
+1338 
-1347 IGKVPTSSVGGAGMS
+1347 AGS
-1362 LSDWIN
+1362 HS
-1368 IPIQHDGKI
+1368 PIEI
-1377 HVGDLKKVEPFD
+1377 MT
-1389 KPRPNNDSPAVKA
+1389 PNNDSPAVKT
-1402 LWYQSAAN
+1402 LWYQIANN

>member
-1 MSSSW
+1 M
-6 YRRGTV
+6 
-12 TVTDGSKEVV
+12 
-22 GVGTLW
+22 
-28 VDAGNKPLAGDIMF
+28 DAGNKPLAGDIML
-42 IAGSIYEVE
+42 IAGGIYEVE
-51 SITDNEHLSLFRPF
+51 SITDNEHLSLFRAF
-65 TGVPPANGE
+65 NGVPPANGE

-85 ATRVAAMVAAAINSK
+85 ATRVAAMVASAINSK
-100 QVLLDDLRGYYT
+100 QVLIDDLRGYYT

-136 VSDITNLIAQ
+136 VSDITKLIDQ
-146 SESIKNDLDNTQA
+146 SESIKDDLVSTDA
-159 ALDLVRQY
+159 ALSLIRKY
-167 SNAAQGVEVEPGKY
+167 SNAAQGVEVEPGMY
-181 SAKSYAA
+181 SAKSYAL
-188 DAADTLALVNKA
+188 DASDTLALVNKA
-200 KSDVDLKAS
+200 KNDVYA
-209 QVQQTKTDI
+209 QAGEVHETKTDI
-218 EQFVGTSKADIQQFV
+218 EQFVS
-233 TTSKTEIDAKATAIS
+233 TSKTEIDAKATAIS
-248 TAIDTQATTVKGEIT
+248 KAIDTQATTVKGEIT
-263 TLVTTSKSQISAQV
+263 ALTSTSKQ
-277 TTGKSDIAELITGGT
+277 
-292 DSISS
+292 
-297 LSSTSQSE
+297 E
-305 ITALATKSKSDIV
+305 IT

-329 TLTTT
+329 TLATT
-334 SKGEISDLVAGGTN
+334 SKSE
-348 SITSLTDT
+348 
-356 SKGAINTLVS
+356 INTLVS
-366 ASKTEITDLATTEKA
+366 TSKTEITELATTEKA

-388 AAISEMTS
+388 TAISEMTS

-425 KTDAQTLK
+425 KTDSQALK

-477 QFAASGFVHYGQGYS
+477 QFAASGFVHMGTQHSGG
-492 NNVNSHI
+492 NTVGHI
-499 VNEGLWSNETF
+499 NEGLWSATAEK
-510 SNVLRLGRGNVTT
+510 NVLKIGRGTSSIG
-523 GSSKTTFPVTHIAGF
+523 GSSKTNHAVTHIAGF
-538 ISKIFGVNQVDESII
+538 ISSLYSVNRSDPTYQPCE
-553 NSIKFPEAP
+553 IKFPEAP

-583 LTKDVDPKYGDV
+583 LTKDVDPKYGNV
-595 APNTNEAVGRA
+595 ATATNEAVGRA
-606 FEGVV
+606 FEGQV
-611 KNADLRNGLDGWS
+611 KNGDFRLGTESWRATYGGNAFSVADGVCTLTSGNSRYTGIEQFVNKHITGLKYDFELTVHEASTDAVLVMSFNNEASGNVTVRAS
-624 ISGASAVI
+624 ELPKTYRISGILAASAG
-632 SNEGNGVVGVSF
+632 GNCRFYFDSGDTTAETFKVSGF
-644 STNWSGAY
+644 SW
-652 FQVDLKANVKY
+652 K
-663 EMKFELIDNG
+663 
-673 GVVGQGISLKN
+673 
-684 TQDLTPRSGSDD
+684 P
-696 QSCWFYPHEAGV
+696 
-708 YTCTFTANADLVST
+708 VS
-722 ANKQRFIANSS
+722 
-733 GTGKALFKLH
+733 
-743 YIRPVQEEVVIN
+743 EEVVIN

-789 EGIATKESNRPITYY
+789 EGIATKESNRLITYY

-864 WQSVNSQGA
+864 WQSVNSQGV

-939 DGYCYFHVC
+939 DGHCYFHVC
-948 GVVPRLNQGS
+948 GVVPRLNQGA
-958 YHPSLN
+958 YHPSYN
-964 PMGARQMNNDINNT
+964 PMGAAEWLKQGDTLGQWYLRPEFSRSTALCFHECQSPN
-978 GARDWWNS
+978 G
-986 NPSVATART
+986 SVGKRL
-995 STVQC
+995 
-1000 MKVSMGFGE
+1000 
-1009 IAAHPNTGKI
+1009 TGKI

-1043 DYRLSAWDMSSK
+1043 DYRTPAKDMSSK
-1055 EEASKIFQKVVSG
+1055 EEASKIFQKVVNG
-1068 SYRGKENLVWSFI
+1068 TYRGEETLYGSKVYRIGTATTGFSVNNYRRFDCASVTDVGLTITVGKGRADNTPHNDLNTPRLGFIYDAKTGGLWKVTSFI
-1081 GEGHSFVK
+1081 QDEAGVSRIYTSLASEG
-1089 TGAAS
+1089 
-1094 WESVQ
+1094 
-1099 NGRFRFA
+1099 
-1106 VQTGGDWLS
+1106 
-1115 GTGASTNGFMGTG
+1115 
-1128 DVRVYKTY
+1128 
-1136 LVGSNGNVWEVLGST
+1136 
-1151 QRGKY
+1151 
-1156 GDIYRSGDVMYA
+1156 
-1168 GIGDS
+1168 
-1173 TQVAAFNNQFPN
+1173 
-1185 GTTITIVQTRYT
+1185 
-1197 PSLNSSVRISV
+1197 
-1208 SGDFTQVDL
+1208 
-1217 FAEPSV
+1217 
-1223 ILNEASFKNGWLGGW
+1223 
-1238 AGMPSSAPAGD
+1238 APAGTYTD
-1249 IDFTRKVKV
+1249 LYFIGSPNAPYVTTGAQGSEIANLYTNISASGNFFQQDVIGSPANILTTPALANGWIGSWNPKFHTNYNTIVGTRKNVLGAV
-1258 GTPTRIYKL
+1258 ARRYTDNLGTAWGSDSPAWDSAKNTFVASSLQPTGRVEI
-1267 PSGAWSS
+1267 W
-1274 GEMPNFNSIL
+1274 E
-1284 NGSTRGWSS
+1284 
-1293 DKTILYTFT
+1293 

-1307 KQTKGST
+1307 KQTKPST
-1314 NKPVL
+1314 NKAVL
-1319 NSAGGLGAVAQS
+1319 NGSEGVGFVWASADNYPSQGCTL
-1331 GGFHAIT
+1331 IET
-1338 WGALLVESL
+1338 L
-1347 IGKVPTSSVGGAGMS
+1347 IGKVGKDNQDGNQETRLALTKHFMQPEGTLKKGDVRKHT
-1362 LSDWIN
+1362 
-1368 IPIQHDGKI
+1368 PI
-1377 HVGDLKKVEPFD
+1377 DLKKPI
-1389 KPRPNNDSPAVKA
+1389 NDSPAVKT
-1402 LWYQSAAN
+1402 LWYQIANN

-1469 SGMYMGDDG
+1469 SGMYMGDEG

-1484 GDSVSLDTTVKS
+1484 GNSVSLDTTVKS

-1519 INLNGDTCLYGTH
+1519 INLNDDTCLYGTH

>member
-146 SESIKNDLDNTQA
+146 SESIKNDLANTQA

-218 EQFVGTSKADIQQFV
+218 EQFVS
-233 TTSKTEIDAKATAIS
+233 TSKTEIDAKATAIS
-248 TAIDTQATTVKGEIT
+248 KAIDTQATTVKGEIT
-263 TLVTTSKSQISAQV
+263 ALTSTSKQ
-277 TTGKSDIAELITGGT
+277 
-292 DSISS
+292 
-297 LSSTSQSE
+297 E
-305 ITALATKSKSDIV
+305 IT

-334 SKGEISDLVAGGTN
+334 SKSE
-348 SITSLTDT
+348 
-356 SKGAINTLVS
+356 INTLVS
-366 ASKTEITDLATTEKA
+366 TSKTEITELATTEKA

-388 AAISEMTS
+388 TAISEMTS

-425 KTDAQTLK
+425 KTDSQALK

-477 QFAASGFVHYGQGYS
+477 QFAASGFVHMGTQHSGG
-492 NNVNSHI
+492 NTVGHI
-499 VNEGLWSNETF
+499 NEGLWSATAEK
-510 SNVLRLGRGNVTT
+510 NVLKIGRGTSSIG
-523 GSSKTTFPVTHIAGF
+523 GSSKTNHAVTHIAGF
-538 ISKIFGVNQVDESII
+538 ISSLYSVNRSDPTYQPCE
-553 NSIKFPEAP
+553 IKFPEAP

-583 LTKDVDPKYGDV
+583 LTKDVEPKYGNVAADV
-595 APNTNEAVGRA
+595 NEAVGRA
-606 FEGVV
+606 FEGQV
-611 KNADLRNGLDGWS
+611 KNGDFRLGTESWRATYGGNAFSVADGVCTLTSGNSRYTGIEQFVNKHITGLKYDFELTVHEASTDAVLVMSFNNEASGNVTVRAS
-624 ISGASAVI
+624 ELPKTYRISGILAASAG
-632 SNEGNGVVGVSF
+632 GNCRFYFDSGDTTAETFKVSGF
-644 STNWSGAY
+644 SW
-652 FQVDLKANVKY
+652 K
-663 EMKFELIDNG
+663 
-673 GVVGQGISLKN
+673 
-684 TQDLTPRSGSDD
+684 P
-696 QSCWFYPHEAGV
+696 
-708 YTCTFTANADLVST
+708 VS
-722 ANKQRFIANSS
+722 
-733 GTGKALFKLH
+733 
-743 YIRPVQEEVVIN
+743 EEVVIN

-850 RVRQRTIAGVGNGD
+850 RVRQRTIAGAGNGKWAD
-864 WQSVNSQGA
+864 LSLVTGNATLYSTSPILNDCVQ
-873 ALMFFQAPSGFTIQP
+873 
-888 SAQGIL
+888 AQGSSDSIL
-894 DVTPTWF
+894 TPSWARTF
-901 GAGSK
+901 V
-906 GAYYGITHG
+906 GITHNSAN
-915 TPIHKD
+915 HKQ
-921 NGIFCAGLGGK
+921 LG
-932 VVPELGI
+932 VWELTDDTTI
-939 DGYCYFHVC
+939 SVDGHCYFHVC
-948 GVVPRLNQGS
+948 GVVPRLNQGA
-958 YHPSLN
+958 YHPSFN
-964 PMGARQMNNDINNT
+964 PMGTKQCWRNT
-978 GARDWWNS
+978 VG
-986 NPSVATART
+986 SVGNWYDPIVTPYLR
-995 STVQC
+995 STLSCFDYDMGGSPTVVG
-1000 MKVSMGFGE
+1000 KV
-1009 IAAHPNTGKI
+1009 AHDFSGII
-1019 GGTSG
+1019 GRESG

-1029 FYDAIYASGQGGVI
+1029 LSDAIYASGQGGVI
-1043 DYRLSAWDMSSK
+1043 DYRTPAKDMSSK
-1055 EEASKIFQKVVSG
+1055 EEASKIFQKVVNG
-1068 SYRGKENLVWSFI
+1068 TYRGEELLT
-1081 GEGHSFVK
+1081 K
-1089 TGAAS
+1089 TK
-1094 WESVQ
+1094 V
-1099 NGRFRFA
+1099 F
-1106 VQTGGDWLS
+1106 
-1115 GTGASTNGFMGTG
+1115 
-1128 DVRVYKTY
+1128 
-1136 LVGSNGNVWEVLGST
+1136 GST
-1151 QRGKY
+1151 QGATYQGVVSGMYKWNASEADFVISDGALGTSGASAPIIGWLVQESKVFPVTY
-1156 GDIYRSGDVMYA
+1156 LFQASGSSTTQIYCGQSA
-1168 GIGDS
+1168 WEN
-1173 TQVAAFNNQFPN
+1173 TKPN
-1185 GTTITIVQTRYT
+1185 GVVQDIVSNKPMYFVQHITTNI
-1197 PSLNSSVRISV
+1197 PV
-1208 SGDFTQVDL
+1208 SGDFTQLDL
-1217 FAEPSV
+1217 LGSPANIIARPEFA
-1223 ILNEASFKNGWLGGW
+1223 NGWVGNWIPVIPNDTLIATDFQLVRKAATTKMEFTW
-1238 AGMPSSAPAGD
+1238 RDAGNSS
-1249 IDFTRKVKV
+1249 
-1258 GTPTRIYKL
+1258 
-1267 PSGAWSS
+1267 WSS
-1274 GEMPNFNSIL
+1274 GSYNVNTTLNTRDNSAAQSRSRVAV
-1284 NGSTRGWSS
+1284 N
-1293 DKTILYTFT
+1293 T

-1307 KQTKGST
+1307 KQTKSST

-1319 NSAGGLGAVAQS
+1319 NGVEGLGGVYATARGHKDDAVLLTESLMGKVLTSTAAPYAQLKTFENTRFGAGGTINQYP
-1331 GGFHAIT
+1331 I
-1338 WGALLVESL
+1338 
-1347 IGKVPTSSVGGAGMS
+1347 AGS
-1362 LSDWIN
+1362 HS
-1368 IPIQHDGKI
+1368 PIEI
-1377 HVGDLKKVEPFD
+1377 MT
-1389 KPRPNNDSPAVKA
+1389 PNNDSPAVKT
-1402 LWYQSAAN
+1402 LWYQIANN

-1469 SGMYMGDDG
+1469 SGMYMGDEG

-1484 GDSVSLDTTVKS
+1484 GNSVSLDTTVKS

-1513 DGIGTF
+1513 NGIGTF

>member
-146 SESIKNDLDNTQA
+146 SESIKNDLANTQA

-167 SNAAQGVEVEPGKY
+167 SNAEQGVEVEPGKY

-188 DAADTLALVNKA
+188 DAADTLALVNQA

-263 TLVTTSKSQISAQV
+263 DLTSTSKQ
-277 TTGKSDIAELITGGT
+277 
-292 DSISS
+292 
-297 LSSTSQSE
+297 E
-305 ITALATKSKSDIV
+305 IT

-334 SKGEISDLVAGGTN
+334 SKSEISELVAGGTN

-366 ASKTEITDLATTEKA
+366 ASKTEITELATTEKA

-388 AAISEMTS
+388 TAISEMTS

-425 KTDAQTLK
+425 KTDSQALK

-477 QFAASGFVHYGQGYS
+477 QFAASGFVHMGTQHSGG
-492 NNVNSHI
+492 NTVGHI
-499 VNEGLWSNETF
+499 NEGLWSATAEK
-510 SNVLRLGRGNVTT
+510 NVLKIGRGTSSIG
-523 GSSKTTFPVTHIAGF
+523 GSSKTNHAVTHIAGF
-538 ISKIFGVNQVDESII
+538 ISSLYSVNRSDPTYQPCE
-553 NSIKFPEAP
+553 IKFPEAP

-595 APNTNEAVGRA
+595 AGSVNEAVARA
-606 FEGVV
+606 FEGYLPNGDFRNSTVGWGTTPSGDMTVASGEMTVTNLANNGSLRCTTHPTLPAGQWLLEATVKCPSGKVFWLNLYNPTDNNKPVIFTGTGNWQKVSGVV
-611 KNADLRNGLDGWS
+611 TTTVPTTTSNIYIQNR
-624 ISGASAVI
+624 SGAI
-632 SNEGNGVVGVSF
+632 
-644 STNWSGAY
+644 
-652 FQVDLKANVKY
+652 Q
-663 EMKFELIDNG
+663 
-673 GVVGQGISLKN
+673 
-684 TQDLTPRSGSDD
+684 
-696 QSCWFYPHEAGV
+696 
-708 YTCTFTANADLVST
+708 TFTVKDYRVAPAS
-722 ANKQRFIANSS
+722 
-733 GTGKALFKLH
+733 
-743 YIRPVQEEVVIN
+743 EEVVIN

-939 DGYCYFHVC
+939 DGHCYFHVC
-948 GVVPRLNQGS
+948 GVVPRLNQGA
-958 YHPSLN
+958 YHPSYN
-964 PMGARQMNNDINNT
+964 PMGAAEWLKQGDTLGQWYLRPEFSRSTALCFHECQSPN
-978 GARDWWNS
+978 G
-986 NPSVATART
+986 SVGKRL
-995 STVQC
+995 
-1000 MKVSMGFGE
+1000 
-1009 IAAHPNTGKI
+1009 TGKI

-1029 FYDAIYASGQGGVI
+1029 FYDAIYASGWGGVI
-1043 DYRLSAWDMSSK
+1043 DYRFSAWDMGSK
-1055 EEASKIFQKVVSG
+1055 DEAAKIFQKLENG
-1068 SYRGKENLVWSFI
+1068 TYRGKEFATRCDLFVRTSTEPYFYGGKTAIWIEGIDDFI
-1081 GEGHSFVK
+1081 GSRNPRDFKVNGYTVVSAATDGH
-1089 TGAAS
+1089 G
-1094 WESVQ
+1094 Q
-1099 NGRFRFA
+1099 Y
-1106 VQTGGDWLS
+1106 
-1115 GTGASTNGFMGTG
+1115 
-1128 DVRVYKTY
+1128 VYFD
-1136 LVGSNGNVWEVLGST
+1136 S
-1151 QRGKY
+1151 KY
-1156 GDIYRSGDVMYA
+1156 GDI
-1168 GIGDS
+1168 
-1173 TQVAAFNNQFPN
+1173 
-1185 GTTITIVQTRYT
+1185 
-1197 PSLNSSVRISV
+1197 SSYWKSV
-1208 SGDFTQVDL
+1208 SNNVVVTSPTNIPVSGNFNMIDVLGSPERILAKADL
-1217 FAEPSV
+1217 A
-1223 ILNEASFKNGWLGGW
+1223 NGWLGGW
-1238 AGMPSSAPAGD
+1238 IPVVPNNTLVANKFPMTHVAVDKDMRMYWSDGDAAWQTGTYTFSSSLNARDNGSVIPSTRVALHSYTASA
-1249 IDFTRKVKV
+1249 
-1258 GTPTRIYKL
+1258 KL
-1267 PSGAWSS
+1267 TKSANIKP
-1274 GEMPNFNSIL
+1274 IL
-1284 NGSTRGWSS
+1284 NGANGVGDVYATMFNDRTRGGLLRESFINKVVSGYSQKHPHSQTVKLNKCTLLDGYFASNPDFSPTHECIELGEPAYDDSAIKVLWSQS
-1293 DKTILYTFT
+1293 SNNQQANLNLSFNELIWVGSYSSLNV
-1302 YTAFA
+1302 
-1307 KQTKGST
+1307 TKITST
-1314 NKPVL
+1314 NTATDGV
-1319 NSAGGLGAVAQS
+1319 AGQFYLTDPSITNALGNK
-1331 GGFHAIT
+1331 
-1338 WGALLVESL
+1338 LL
-1347 IGKVPTSSVGGAGMS
+1347 
-1362 LSDWIN
+1362 
-1368 IPIQHDGKI
+1368 
-1377 HVGDLKKVEPFD
+1377 
-1389 KPRPNNDSPAVKA
+1389 RCVK
-1402 LWYQSAAN
+1402 S
-1410 QQCSLN
+1410 
-1416 FAWNEL
+1416 F
-1422 VWKNLIV
+1422 
-1429 KDVNTASSPVKQ
+1429 TASWGDVWLENGK
-1441 GEVYV
+1441 GFVYITAPTGDPFLV
-1446 IKADVPLKGQIFK
+1446 VYGSQSDL
-1459 ANGNNAGWNW
+1459 W
-1469 SGMYMGDDG
+1469 GDDG
-1478 EVYYGG
+1478 KLRIVSEV
-1484 GDSVSLDTTVKS
+1484 
-1496 YQGKSDGWGDD
+1496 
-1507 STIRII
+1507 
-1513 DGIGTF
+1513 GTYK
-1519 INLNGDTCLYGTH
+1519 NLNGDLCLYGTH

>member
-146 SESIKNDLDNTQA
+146 SESIKNDLANTQA

-167 SNAAQGVEVEPGKY
+167 SNAEQGVEVEPGKY

-188 DAADTLALVNKA
+188 DAADTLALVNQA

-218 EQFVGTSKADIQQFV
+218 EQFVS
-233 TTSKTEIDAKATAIS
+233 TSKTEIDAKATAIS
-248 TAIDTQATTVKGEIT
+248 NAIDTQATTVKGEIT
-263 TLVTTSKSQISAQV
+263 DLTSTSKQ
-277 TTGKSDIAELITGGT
+277 
-292 DSISS
+292 
-297 LSSTSQSE
+297 E
-305 ITALATKSKSDIV
+305 ITALATK
-318 ALATQSKKDIT
+318 SKKDIT

-334 SKGEISDLVAGGTN
+334 SESEISELVAGGTN

-451 SGSYVGWQIYCQS
+451 SGSYVGWQIYCQN

-477 QFAASGFVHYGQGYS
+477 QFAASGFVDFGQHH
-492 NNVNSHI
+492 NNGTNIFSI
-499 VNEGLWSNETF
+499 NEGMYAYTAEANTLH
-510 SNVLRLGRGNVTT
+510 LGRNGTT
-523 GSSKTTFPVTHIAGF
+523 TALGTSKTKFPVTQIAGF
-538 ISKIFGVNQVDESII
+538 ISNLIGINTGFVNTPSDVQ
-553 NSIKFPEAP
+553 IKFPEAP

-570 TGNCRGSGKATLD
+570 TGNCRGSGKAILD
-583 LTKDVDPKYGDV
+583 LTKDVDPKYGNV
-595 APNTNEAVGRA
+595 ATTINEAVARA
-606 FEGVV
+606 FEGYFLNGNFRNGGTSWGATGWVFNNGTAKNSNTGFGSIEQAINTVV
-611 KNADLRNGLDGWS
+611 GTKYKISVTVVDWLGQDYTINAGSVGNAGRLTGTGIKEFVFTAGATRTLIDLRPFTGGQTGYIE
-624 ISGASAVI
+624 IS
-632 SNEGNGVVGVSF
+632 SF
-644 STNWSGAY
+644 S
-652 FQVDLKANVKY
+652 
-663 EMKFELIDNG
+663 
-673 GVVGQGISLKN
+673 
-684 TQDLTPRSGSDD
+684 
-696 QSCWFYPHEAGV
+696 
-708 YTCTFTANADLVST
+708 VS
-722 ANKQRFIANSS
+722 
-733 GTGKALFKLH
+733 
-743 YIRPVQEEVVIN
+743 PVAEEVVIN

-764 FLEEISKANPF
+764 FLEEVTEAKPM
-775 VYPYGC
+775 VYAYGC
-781 IQSKLTSI
+781 IQSQDTSI
-789 EGIATKESNRPITYY
+789 NGVATVTDTTRPATYY
-804 SVFDG
+804 AVYDG
-809 DTTSKGKGVDFW
+809 DTTSVGKGVNWFKLSDEDKVKVLSQEGINLF
-821 AATDAQKRALVSNP
+821 LMN
-835 DHNIYLLDDGRLVQW
+835 DGRLVQW
-850 RVRQRTIAGVGNGD
+850 RVRQRTIAGQRNGD
-864 WQSVNSQGA
+864 WHNVDSNLDTNWSALMCGNYSNNNKVYVGVQGGQDSIPEYVDGSTANYYVGRLNPTSTPQDANRSQGV
-873 ALMFFQAPSGFTIQP
+873 FTNRNRT
-888 SAQGIL
+888 
-894 DVTPTWF
+894 D
-901 GAGSK
+901 AGS
-906 GAYYGITHG
+906 
-915 TPIHKD
+915 
-921 NGIFCAGLGGK
+921 
-932 VVPELGI
+932 V
-939 DGYCYFHVC
+939 DGECYFLVC
-948 GVVPRLNQGS
+948 GVVPRLNQGA
-958 YHPSLN
+958 YHPSFN
-964 PMGARQMNNDINNT
+964 PMGAKRWNT
-978 GARDWWNS
+978 
-986 NPSVATART
+986 T
-995 STVQC
+995 STNAA
-1000 MKVSMGFGE
+1000 GE
-1009 IAAHPNTGKI
+1009 PWYGAISLVGNSISDCFKQVDAKTDNTTKAAAQASGNI
-1019 GGTSG
+1019 GTYSG

-1055 EEASKIFQKVVSG
+1055 EEASKIFQKAVNG
-1068 SYRGKENLVWSFI
+1068 SYRGLEKLKKTLIFAGRLTVTGTSQNIYIDGSGMGTFSKVNDTFYVYRSD
-1081 GEGHSFVK
+1081 GTVQKSSVK
-1089 TGAAS
+1089 TVGVNG
-1094 WESVQ
+1094 WISV
-1099 NGRFRFA
+1099 
-1106 VQTGGDWLS
+1106 DPI
-1115 GTGASTNGFMGTG
+1115 TNCQ
-1128 DVRVYKTY
+1128 
-1136 LVGSNGNVWEVLGST
+1136 LVTHVILETETN
-1151 QRGKY
+1151 
-1156 GDIYRSGDVMYA
+1156 I
-1168 GIGDS
+1168 
-1173 TQVAAFNNQFPN
+1173 P
-1185 GTTITIVQTRYT
+1185 
-1197 PSLNSSVRISV
+1197 V
-1208 SGDFTQVDL
+1208 SGDFTQVD
-1217 FAEPSV
+1217 V
-1223 ILNEASFKNGWLGGW
+1223 IGSPTEILATPDLANGWIGSWISVVPNGTSKQF
-1238 AGMPSSAPAGD
+1238 AY
-1249 IDFTRKVKV
+1249 TRKNVGKV
-1258 GTPTRIYKL
+1258 GDGTDALTTTNNGGSWTASGLPTTPNSANLFGGVGQTVAANGIYVI
-1267 PSGAWSS
+1267 PYA
-1274 GEMPNFNSIL
+1274 
-1284 NGSTRGWSS
+1284 
-1293 DKTILYTFT
+1293 
-1302 YTAFA
+1302 AFA
-1307 KQTKGST
+1307 KQTKPST
-1314 NKPVL
+1314 NKSVL
-1319 NSAGGLGAVAQS
+1319 NGVEGLGCVYATARGHKDDAVLLTESLMGKVLTSTAAPYAQLKTFENTRFGAGG
-1331 GGFHAIT
+1331 AINQYP
-1338 WGALLVESL
+1338 
-1347 IGKVPTSSVGGAGMS
+1347 IAGS
-1362 LSDWIN
+1362 HS
-1368 IPIQHDGKI
+1368 PIEI
-1377 HVGDLKKVEPFD
+1377 
-1389 KPRPNNDSPAVKA
+1389 RTPNNDSPAVKT
-1402 LWYQSAAN
+1402 LWYQIANN

-1469 SGMYMGDDG
+1469 SGMYMGDEG

-1484 GDSVSLDTTVKS
+1484 GNSVSLDTTVKS
-1496 YQGKSDGWGDD
+1496 YQDKSDGWGDD

-1547 GSQVSGVDL
+1547 GSQVRGVDL